1 MYSLFSVLRFL
12 VTLVFLCVFSA
23 GISSFSLIAQT
34 TASSDLSARIS
45 EIEIKGTSELESSQI
60 MFLIES
66 QVGNTLDR
74 RTIRKDI
81 HSIYQMKL
89 FEDVRAEVEE
99 QDTAASGAKG
109 YLLRYVVE
117 ERPRLSEVKLEGVLL
132 VERTEIEEKMTL
144 LQYDPYDPEKI
155 AVNEQIILEHYR
167 SEGYPRVRVNSRIE
181 TVDTDLENEGEKF
194 RVVFELDEK
203 PRVYLTDIYV
213 SGTKFYSE
221 LDIKRF
227 IMSSEIDCVSWANQS
242 GLFRE
247 EMINQDL
254 SLITQHY
261 LKKGYI
267 KVFVDKPEVTLIHNP
282 DYSRVD
288 VRLNI
293 YEGDQYFTGNI
304 EVSGDILGEKE
315 KLIEDLLLEEGEIY
329 NPYFQ
334 NRDRSGISEKYHER
348 GYAFVRVIP
357 ETKIDEDTK
366 TVDVTFRI
374 VKGEKAYIGRLEI
387 AGNVETRDHVIRR
400 EFELQED
407 ELFNGKKLLLSQ
419 QNINRLGFFQSG
431 VVLERS
437 ARDQEDN
444 MLDILTRL
452 KETQTGTF
460 QAQMGYS
467 DFSGFSG
474 GVTLSKGNL
483 LGTGRTLRLSAQFAE
498 QSVQQKFDTTL
509 IDPRLFDSQVSG
521 SIFASTSKVQDSTE
535 LERGIIIENNYGFS
549 LGMPMYFRD
558 LRFGTQISALDRIF
572 SASGGGDLYK
582 RSVSPSL
589 TYSSVNHPVF
599 PSAGIKTSIRMIQT
613 GTPFGGNIQLREYRF
628 QYQQFWALNTDN
640 TFILM
645 AKGRLGLLQKQG
657 SSPIPSEDRYRLGG
671 IDSIRGHYYYNI
683 SGPYGPSEQRN
694 NIAYRVFTD
703 ELGYQQ
709 TKTYDSRTEGLN
721 TDELLE
727 LKSGGISERV
737 FNLEL
742 LFPLSQDENSFVRGL
757 LFLDAG
763 NVNAESR
770 QYQLLGE
777 TEPKFFDLRKSAGMG
792 VRVITPMGVLR
803 FEYGSKLDKRPS
815 ETPDRFEF
823 TVSGLF

>member
-1 MYSLFSVLRFL
+1 MYTLSSVPRIL
-12 VTLVFLCVFSA
+12 VTLVFLAVLSLSVFSRFT
-23 GISSFSLIAQT
+23 SAQT
-34 TASSDLSARIS
+34 TGSAGLSASIA

-66 QVGNTLDR
+66 QVGNVLDR
-74 RTIRKDI
+74 KIIRRDI
-81 HSIYQMKL
+81 HAIYKMKL
-89 FEDVRAEVEE
+89 FEDVQAEVEE
-99 QDTAASGAKG
+99 LDEGESGEKS
-109 YLLRYVVE
+109 YLLRYLVK
-117 ERPRLSEVKLEGVLL
+117 ERPRLAEVKLKGVLL
-132 VERTEIEEKMTL
+132 VERTVIEENMTL

-155 AVNEQIILEHYR
+155 ALNEQIILEHYR
-167 SEGYPRVRVNSRIE
+167 SEGYPRVSVNSIIE
-181 TVDTDLENEGEKF
+181 TVEADAENAGERF
-194 RVVFELDEK
+194 RVIFEMNEA

-213 SGTKFYSE
+213 SGTKYYSE
-221 LDIKRF
+221 LEIKRF

-254 SLITQHY
+254 SVITQHY

-293 YEGDQYFTGNI
+293 SEGDQYFIGKI
-304 EVSGDILGEKE
+304 KVSGDVLGDQEMLK
-315 KLIEDLLLEEGEIY
+315 EDLLLEEGEIY
-329 NPYFQ
+329 NPFLQ
-334 NRDRSGISEKYHER
+334 NRDRSGISEIYHEQ

-357 ETKIDEDTK
+357 ETVINVETKI
-366 TVDVTFRI
+366 VDVNFRV

-400 EFELQED
+400 EFEVQEE
-407 ELFNGKKLLLSQ
+407 ELFNGKKLLRSQ

-431 VVLERS
+431 VLLERS
-437 ARDQEDN
+437 PRDQENN
-444 MLDILTRL
+444 MLDILARL

-460 QAQMGYS
+460 QAQLGYS

-474 GVTLSKGNL
+474 GVTISKGNL
-483 LGTGRTLRLSAQFAE
+483 LGTGRTLRFSAQFAE
-498 QSVQQKFDTTL
+498 QSVQQKFDATL

-521 SIFASTSKVQDSTE
+521 SIFTSRSKLGDSTE
-535 LERGIIIENNYGFS
+535 FERGIITENNYGFS
-549 LGMPMYFRD
+549 LGMTLYFRD
-558 LRFGTQISALDRIF
+558 LRFGTQISALDRLF
-572 SASGGGDLYK
+572 SGSDTDLFK

-589 TYSSVNHPVF
+589 TYNTVNHPVF

-613 GTPFGGNIQLREYRF
+613 GTPFGGNIRLREYQL

-645 AKGRLGLLQKQG
+645 AKGRLGLLQEQG

-671 IDSIRGHYYYNI
+671 IDSVRGHYYYNI
-683 SGPYGPSEQRN
+683 SGPYGSSEQRN
-694 NIAYRVFTD
+694 NIAYRVITD

-709 TKTYDSRTEGLN
+709 TKTYDSRTVGLN
-721 TDELLE
+721 SSELQE

-742 LFPLSQDENSFVRGL
+742 LFPLSQDENSFVRGV
-757 LFLDAG
+757 LFMDAG

-770 QYQLLGE
+770 QYQLLDE
-777 TEPKFFDLRKSAGMG
+777 TEPEFFDLRKSAGFG

>member
-1 MYSLFSVLRFL
+1 MYTLSSVPRIL
-12 VTLVFLCVFSA
+12 VTLVFLGVYSLSVFSH
-23 GISSFSLIAQT
+23 STSAQT
-34 TASSDLSARIS
+34 TGSAGLSASIA

-66 QVGNTLDR
+66 QVGDILDR
-74 RTIRKDI
+74 KIIRRDI
-81 HSIYQMKL
+81 HAIYKMKL
-89 FEDVRAEVEE
+89 FEDVQAEVEE
-99 QDTAASGAKG
+99 LDEGESGIKS
-109 YLLRYVVE
+109 YLLRYLVK
-117 ERPRLSEVKLEGVLL
+117 ERPRLAEVKLKGVLL
-132 VERTEIEEKMTL
+132 VERTVIEEKMTL

-155 AVNEQIILEHYR
+155 ELNEQIILEHYR
-167 SEGYPRVRVNSRIE
+167 SEGYPRVSVNSIIE
-181 TVDTDLENEGEKF
+181 TVEADADNAGERF
-194 RVVFELDEK
+194 RVIFEMNEA

-213 SGTKFYSE
+213 SGTKYYSE
-221 LDIKRF
+221 LEIKRF
-227 IMSSEIDCVSWANQS
+227 ILSSEIDCVSWANQS

-254 SLITQHY
+254 SVITQHY

-293 YEGDQYFTGNI
+293 TEGDQYFIGKI
-304 EVSGDILGEKE
+304 EVSGDVLGDQEILK
-315 KLIEDLLLEEGEIY
+315 EDLLLEEGEIY
-329 NPYFQ
+329 NPFLQ
-334 NRDRSGISEKYHER
+334 NRDRSGISEIYHEQ

-357 ETKIDEDTK
+357 ETVINEETKI
-366 TVDVTFRI
+366 VDVTFRV

-400 EFELQED
+400 EFEVQEE
-407 ELFNGKKLLLSQ
+407 ELFNGKKLLRSQ

-431 VVLERS
+431 VLLERS
-437 ARDQEDN
+437 PRDQENN
-444 MLDILTRL
+444 MLDILARL

-474 GVTLSKGNL
+474 GVTISKGNL
-483 LGTGRTLRLSAQFAE
+483 LGTGRTLRFSAQFAE

-521 SIFASTSKVQDSTE
+521 SIFTSRSKLGDSTE
-535 LERGIIIENNYGFS
+535 FERGIITENNYGFS
-549 LGMPMYFRD
+549 LGMPLYFRD
-558 LRFGTQISALDRIF
+558 LRFGTQISALDRLF
-572 SASGGGDLYK
+572 SGSDTDLFK

-589 TYSSVNHPVF
+589 TYNTVNHPVF

-613 GTPFGGNIQLREYRF
+613 GTPFGGNIRLREYQL

-645 AKGRLGLLQKQG
+645 AKGRLGLLQEQG

-671 IDSIRGHYYYNI
+671 IDSVRGHYYYNI
-683 SGPYGPSEQRN
+683 SGPYGSREQRD
-694 NIAYRVFTD
+694 NIAYRVITD

-709 TKTYDSRTEGLN
+709 TRTYDSRTVGLN
-721 TDELLE
+721 SSELQE
-727 LKSGGISERV
+727 LKSGGISERL

-742 LFPLSQDENSFVRGL
+742 LFPLSQDENSFVRGV
-757 LFLDAG
+757 LFMDAG

-777 TEPKFFDLRKSAGMG
+777 TEPEFFDLRKSAGFG

-803 FEYGSKLDKRPS
+803 FEHGSKLDKRPS

>member
-1 MYSLFSVLRFL
+1 MFTLSSVPRIL
-12 VTLVFLCVFSA
+12 VTLVFLGVYSLSVFSH
-23 GISSFSLIAQT
+23 STSAQT
-34 TASSDLSARIS
+34 TGSAGLSASIA

-66 QVGNTLDR
+66 QVGDILDR
-74 RTIRKDI
+74 EIIRRDI
-81 HSIYQMKL
+81 HAIYKMKL
-89 FEDVRAEVEE
+89 FEDVQAEVEE
-99 QDTAASGAKG
+99 LDEGESGIKS
-109 YLLRYVVE
+109 YLLRYLVK
-117 ERPRLSEVKLEGVLL
+117 ERPRLAEVKLKGVLL
-132 VERTEIEEKMTL
+132 VERTVIEEKMTL

-155 AVNEQIILEHYR
+155 ALNEQIILEHYR
-167 SEGYPRVRVNSRIE
+167 SEGYPRVSVNSIIE
-181 TVDTDLENEGEKF
+181 TVEADADNAGERF
-194 RVVFELDEK
+194 RVIFEMNEA

-213 SGTKFYSE
+213 SGTKYYSE
-221 LDIKRF
+221 LEIKRF
-227 IMSSEIDCVSWANQS
+227 ILSSEIDCVSWANQS

-254 SLITQHY
+254 SVITQHY

-288 VRLNI
+288 VRLDI
-293 YEGDQYFTGNI
+293 TEGDQYFIGKI
-304 EVSGDILGEKE
+304 EVSGDVLGDQEILK
-315 KLIEDLLLEEGEIY
+315 EDLLLEEGEIY
-329 NPYFQ
+329 NPFLQ
-334 NRDRSGISEKYHER
+334 NRDRSGISEIYHEQ

-357 ETKIDEDTK
+357 ETVINEETKI
-366 TVDVTFRI
+366 VDVNFRV

-400 EFELQED
+400 EFEVQEE
-407 ELFNGKKLLLSQ
+407 ELFNGKKLLRSQ

-431 VVLERS
+431 VLLERS
-437 ARDQEDN
+437 PRDQENN
-444 MLDILTRL
+444 MLDILARL

-474 GVTLSKGNL
+474 GVTISKGNL
-483 LGTGRTLRLSAQFAE
+483 LGTGRTLRFSAQFAE
-498 QSVQQKFDTTL
+498 QSVQQKFDATL

-521 SIFASTSKVQDSTE
+521 SIFSSRSKLGDSTE
-535 LERGIIIENNYGFS
+535 FERGIITENNYGFS
-549 LGMPMYFRD
+549 LGMPLYFRD
-558 LRFGTQISALDRIF
+558 LRFGTQISALDRLF
-572 SASGGGDLYK
+572 SGSDTDLFK

-589 TYSSVNHPVF
+589 TYNTVNHPVF

-613 GTPFGGNIQLREYRF
+613 GTPFGGNIRLREYQL

-645 AKGRLGLLQKQG
+645 AKGRLGLLQEQG

-671 IDSIRGHYYYNI
+671 IDSVRGHYYYNI
-683 SGPYGPSEQRN
+683 SGPYGSSEQRN
-694 NIAYRVFTD
+694 NIAYRVITD

-709 TKTYDSRTEGLN
+709 TKTYDSRTVGLN
-721 TDELLE
+721 SSELQE

-742 LFPLSQDENSFVRGL
+742 LFPLSQDENSFVRGV
-757 LFLDAG
+757 LFMDAG

-770 QYQLLGE
+770 QYQLLDE
-777 TEPKFFDLRKSAGMG
+777 TEPEFFDMRKSAGFG

>member
-1 MYSLFSVLRFL
+1 MFTLSSVPRIL
-12 VTLVFLCVFSA
+12 VTLVFLGVYSLSVFSH
-23 GISSFSLIAQT
+23 STSAQT
-34 TASSDLSARIS
+34 TGSAGLSASIA

-66 QVGNTLDR
+66 QVGDILDR
-74 RTIRKDI
+74 KIIRRDI
-81 HSIYQMKL
+81 HAIYKMKL
-89 FEDVRAEVEE
+89 FEDVQAEVEE
-99 QDTAASGAKG
+99 LDEGESGIKS
-109 YLLRYVVE
+109 YLLRYLVK
-117 ERPRLSEVKLEGVLL
+117 ERPRLAEVKLKGVLL
-132 VERTEIEEKMTL
+132 VERTVIEEKMTL

-155 AVNEQIILEHYR
+155 ELNEQIILEHYR
-167 SEGYPRVRVNSRIE
+167 SEGYPRVSVNSIIE
-181 TVDTDLENEGEKF
+181 TVEADADNAGERF
-194 RVVFELDEK
+194 RVIFEMNEA

-213 SGTKFYSE
+213 SGTKYYSE
-221 LDIKRF
+221 LEIKRF
-227 IMSSEIDCVSWANQS
+227 ILSSEIDCVSWANQS

-254 SLITQHY
+254 SVITQHY

-293 YEGDQYFTGNI
+293 TEGDQYFIGKI
-304 EVSGDILGEKE
+304 EVSGDVLGDQEILK
-315 KLIEDLLLEEGEIY
+315 EDLLLEEGEIY
-329 NPYFQ
+329 NPFLQ
-334 NRDRSGISEKYHER
+334 NRDRSGISEIYHEQ

-357 ETKIDEDTK
+357 ETVINEETKI
-366 TVDVTFRI
+366 VDVTFRV

-400 EFELQED
+400 EFEVQEE
-407 ELFNGKKLLLSQ
+407 ELFNGKKLLRSQ

-431 VVLERS
+431 VLLERS
-437 ARDQEDN
+437 PRDQENN
-444 MLDILTRL
+444 MLDILARL

-474 GVTLSKGNL
+474 GVTISKGNL
-483 LGTGRTLRLSAQFAE
+483 LGTGRTLRFSAQFAE
-498 QSVQQKFDTTL
+498 QSVQQKFDATL

-521 SIFASTSKVQDSTE
+521 SIFSSRSKLEDSTE
-535 LERGIIIENNYGFS
+535 FERGIITENNYGFS
-549 LGMPMYFRD
+549 LGMPLYFRD
-558 LRFGTQISALDRIF
+558 LRFGTQISALDRLF
-572 SASGGGDLYK
+572 SASDTDLFK

-589 TYSSVNHPVF
+589 TYNTVNHPVF

-613 GTPFGGNIQLREYRF
+613 GTPFGGNIRLREYQL
-628 QYQQFWALNTDN
+628 QYQQFWALNKDN

-645 AKGRLGLLQKQG
+645 AKGRLGLLQEQG

-671 IDSIRGHYYYNI
+671 IDSVRGHNYFNI
-683 SGPYGPSEQRN
+683 SGPYGSIEQRN
-694 NIAYRVFTD
+694 NIAYRVITD

-709 TKTYDSRTEGLN
+709 TRTYDSRTVGLN
-721 TDELLE
+721 SSELQE
-727 LKSGGISERV
+727 LKSGGISERL

-742 LFPLSQDENSFVRGL
+742 LFPLSQDENSFVRGV
-757 LFLDAG
+757 LFMDAG

-777 TEPKFFDLRKSAGMG
+777 TEPEFFDLRKSAGFG

>member
-1 MYSLFSVLRFL
+1 MFTLSSVPRIL
-12 VTLVFLCVFSA
+12 VTLVFLGVYSLSVFSH
-23 GISSFSLIAQT
+23 STSAQT
-34 TASSDLSARIS
+34 TGSAGLSASIA

-66 QVGNTLDR
+66 QVGDILDR
-74 RTIRKDI
+74 EIIRRDI
-81 HSIYQMKL
+81 HAIYKMKL
-89 FEDVRAEVEE
+89 FEDVQAEVEE
-99 QDTAASGAKG
+99 LDEGESGIKS
-109 YLLRYVVE
+109 YLLRYLVK
-117 ERPRLSEVKLEGVLL
+117 ERPRLAEVKLKGVLL
-132 VERTEIEEKMTL
+132 VERTVIEEKMTL

-155 AVNEQIILEHYR
+155 ELNEQIILEHYR
-167 SEGYPRVRVNSRIE
+167 SEGYPRVSVNSIIE
-181 TVDTDLENEGEKF
+181 TVEADADNAGERF
-194 RVVFELDEK
+194 RVVFEMNEA

-213 SGTKFYSE
+213 SGTKYYSE
-221 LDIKRF
+221 LEIKRF
-227 IMSSEIDCVSWANQS
+227 ILSSEIDCVSWANQS

-254 SLITQHY
+254 SVITQHY

-293 YEGDQYFTGNI
+293 TEGDQYFIGKI
-304 EVSGDILGEKE
+304 EVSGDVLGDQEILK
-315 KLIEDLLLEEGEIY
+315 EDLLLEEGEIY
-329 NPYFQ
+329 NPFLQ
-334 NRDRSGISEKYHER
+334 NRDRSGISEIYHEQ

-357 ETKIDEDTK
+357 ETVINEETKI
-366 TVDVTFRI
+366 VDVTFRV

-400 EFELQED
+400 EFEVQEE
-407 ELFNGKKLLLSQ
+407 ELFNGKKLLRSQ

-431 VVLERS
+431 VLLERS
-437 ARDQEDN
+437 PRDQENN
-444 MLDILTRL
+444 MLDILARL

-474 GVTLSKGNL
+474 GVTISKGNL
-483 LGTGRTLRLSAQFAE
+483 LGTGRTLRFSAQFAE
-498 QSVQQKFDTTL
+498 QSVQQKFDATL

-521 SIFASTSKVQDSTE
+521 SIFSSRSKLEDSTE
-535 LERGIIIENNYGFS
+535 FERGIITENNYGFS
-549 LGMPMYFRD
+549 LGMPLYFRD
-558 LRFGTQISALDRIF
+558 LRFGTQISALDRLF
-572 SASGGGDLYK
+572 SASDTDLFK

-589 TYSSVNHPVF
+589 TYNTVNHPVF

-613 GTPFGGNIQLREYRF
+613 GTPFGGNIRLREYQL
-628 QYQQFWALNTDN
+628 QYQQFWALNKDN

-645 AKGRLGLLQKQG
+645 AKGRLGLLQEQG

-671 IDSIRGHYYYNI
+671 IDSVRGHNYFNI
-683 SGPYGPSEQRN
+683 SGPYGSIEQRN
-694 NIAYRVFTD
+694 NIAYRVITD

-709 TKTYDSRTEGLN
+709 TRTYDSRTVGLN
-721 TDELLE
+721 SSELQE
-727 LKSGGISERV
+727 LKSGGISERL

-742 LFPLSQDENSFVRGL
+742 LFPLSQDENSFVRGV
-757 LFLDAG
+757 LFMDAG

-777 TEPKFFDLRKSAGMG
+777 TEPEFFDLRKSAGFG

-803 FEYGSKLDKRPS
+803 FEHGSKLDKRPS

>member
-1 MYSLFSVLRFL
+1 MFTLSFVPRIL
-12 VTLVFLCVFSA
+12 VTLVFLGVYSLSVFSH
-23 GISSFSLIAQT
+23 STSAQT
-34 TASSDLSARIS
+34 TGSAGLSASIA

-66 QVGNTLDR
+66 QVGDILDR
-74 RTIRKDI
+74 KIIRRDI
-81 HSIYQMKL
+81 HAIYKMKL
-89 FEDVRAEVEE
+89 FEDVQAEVEE
-99 QDTAASGAKG
+99 LDEGESGIKS
-109 YLLRYVVE
+109 YLLRYLVK
-117 ERPRLSEVKLEGVLL
+117 ERPRLAEVKLKGVLL
-132 VERTEIEEKMTL
+132 VERTVIEEKMTL

-155 AVNEQIILEHYR
+155 ELNEQIILEHYR
-167 SEGYPRVRVNSRIE
+167 SEGYPRVSVNSIIE
-181 TVDTDLENEGEKF
+181 TVEADADNTGERF
-194 RVVFELDEK
+194 RVVFEMNEA

-213 SGTKFYSE
+213 SGTKYYSE
-221 LDIKRF
+221 LEIKRF
-227 IMSSEIDCVSWANQS
+227 ILSSEIDCVSWANQS

-254 SLITQHY
+254 SVITQHY

-293 YEGDQYFTGNI
+293 TEGDQYFIGKI
-304 EVSGDILGEKE
+304 EVSGDVLGDQEILK
-315 KLIEDLLLEEGEIY
+315 EDLLLEEGEIY
-329 NPYFQ
+329 NPFLQ
-334 NRDRSGISEKYHER
+334 NRDRSGISEIYHEQ

-357 ETKIDEDTK
+357 ETVINEETKI
-366 TVDVTFRI
+366 VDVTFRV

-400 EFELQED
+400 EFEVQEE
-407 ELFNGKKLLLSQ
+407 ELFNGKKLLRSQ

-437 ARDQEDN
+437 PRDQENN
-444 MLDILTRL
+444 MLDILARL

-474 GVTLSKGNL
+474 GVTISKGNL
-483 LGTGRTLRLSAQFAE
+483 LGTGRTLRFSAQFAE
-498 QSVQQKFDTTL
+498 QSVQQKFDATL

-521 SIFASTSKVQDSTE
+521 SIFSSRSKLEDSTE
-535 LERGIIIENNYGFS
+535 FERGIITENNYGFS
-549 LGMPMYFRD
+549 LGMPLYFRD
-558 LRFGTQISALDRIF
+558 LRFSTQISALDRLF
-572 SASGGGDLYK
+572 SVSDTDLFK

-589 TYSSVNHPVF
+589 TYNTVNHPVF

-613 GTPFGGNIQLREYRF
+613 GTPFGGNIRLREYQL
-628 QYQQFWALNTDN
+628 QYQQFWALNKDN

-645 AKGRLGLLQKQG
+645 AKGRLGLLQEQG

-671 IDSIRGHYYYNI
+671 IDSVRGHNYFNI
-683 SGPYGPSEQRN
+683 SGPYGSIEQRN
-694 NIAYRVFTD
+694 NIAYRVITD

-709 TKTYDSRTEGLN
+709 TKTYDSRTVGLN
-721 TDELLE
+721 SSELQE

-742 LFPLSQDENSFVRGL
+742 LFPLSQDENSFVRGV
-757 LFLDAG
+757 LFMDAG

-777 TEPKFFDLRKSAGMG
+777 TEPEFFDLRKSAGFG

-803 FEYGSKLDKRPS
+803 FEHGSKLDKRPS

>member
-1 MYSLFSVLRFL
+1 MYTLSSVPRIL
-12 VTLVFLCVFSA
+12 VTLVFLGVYSLSVFSH
-23 GISSFSLIAQT
+23 STSAQT
-34 TASSDLSARIS
+34 TGSAGLSASIA

-66 QVGNTLDR
+66 QVGDILDR
-74 RTIRKDI
+74 KIIRRDI
-81 HSIYQMKL
+81 HAIYKMKL
-89 FEDVRAEVEE
+89 FEDVQAEVEE
-99 QDTAASGAKG
+99 LDEGESGIKS
-109 YLLRYVVE
+109 YLLRYLVK
-117 ERPRLSEVKLEGVLL
+117 ERPRLAEVKLKGVLL
-132 VERTEIEEKMTL
+132 VERTVIEEKMTL

-155 AVNEQIILEHYR
+155 ELNEQIILEHYR
-167 SEGYPRVRVNSRIE
+167 SEGYPRVSVNSIIE
-181 TVDTDLENEGEKF
+181 TVEADADNAGERF
-194 RVVFELDEK
+194 RVVFEMNEA

-213 SGTKFYSE
+213 SGTKYYSE
-221 LDIKRF
+221 LEIKRF
-227 IMSSEIDCVSWANQS
+227 ILSSEIDCVSWANQS

-254 SLITQHY
+254 SVITQHY

-293 YEGDQYFTGNI
+293 TEGDQYFIGKI
-304 EVSGDILGEKE
+304 EVSGDVLGDQEILK
-315 KLIEDLLLEEGEIY
+315 EDLLLEEGEIY
-329 NPYFQ
+329 NPFLQ
-334 NRDRSGISEKYHER
+334 NRDRSGISEIYHEQ

-357 ETKIDEDTK
+357 ETVINEETKI
-366 TVDVTFRI
+366 VDVTFRV

-400 EFELQED
+400 EFEVQEE
-407 ELFNGKKLLLSQ
+407 ELFNGKKLLRSQ

-437 ARDQEDN
+437 PRDQENN
-444 MLDILTRL
+444 MLDILARL

-474 GVTLSKGNL
+474 GVTISKGNL
-483 LGTGRTLRLSAQFAE
+483 LGTGRTLRFSAQFAE

-521 SIFASTSKVQDSTE
+521 SIFTSRSKLGDSTE
-535 LERGIIIENNYGFS
+535 FERGIITENNYGFS
-549 LGMPMYFRD
+549 LGMPLYFRD
-558 LRFGTQISALDRIF
+558 LRFSTQISALDRLF
-572 SASGGGDLYK
+572 SVSDTDLFK

-589 TYSSVNHPVF
+589 TYNTVNHPVF

-613 GTPFGGNIQLREYRF
+613 GTPFGGNIRLREYQL

-645 AKGRLGLLQKQG
+645 AKGRLGLLQEQG

-671 IDSIRGHYYYNI
+671 IDSVRGHNYFNI
-683 SGPYGPSEQRN
+683 SGPYGSIEQRN
-694 NIAYRVFTD
+694 NIAYRVITD

-709 TKTYDSRTEGLN
+709 TRTYDSRTVGLN
-721 TDELLE
+721 SSELQE
-727 LKSGGISERV
+727 LKSGGISERL

-742 LFPLSQDENSFVRGL
+742 LFPLSQDENSFVRGV
-757 LFLDAG
+757 LFMDAG

-777 TEPKFFDLRKSAGMG
+777 TEPEFFDLRKSAGFG

-803 FEYGSKLDKRPS
+803 FEHGSKLDKRPS

>member
-1 MYSLFSVLRFL
+1 MFTLSSVPRIL
-12 VTLVFLCVFSA
+12 VTLVFLGVYSLSVFSH
-23 GISSFSLIAQT
+23 STSAQT
-34 TASSDLSARIS
+34 TGSAGLSASIA

-66 QVGNTLDR
+66 QVGDILDR
-74 RTIRKDI
+74 KIIRRDI
-81 HSIYQMKL
+81 HAIYKMKL
-89 FEDVRAEVEE
+89 FEDVQAEVEE
-99 QDTAASGAKG
+99 LDEGESGIKS
-109 YLLRYVVE
+109 YLLRYLVK
-117 ERPRLSEVKLEGVLL
+117 ERPRLAEVKLKGVLL
-132 VERTEIEEKMTL
+132 VERTVIEEQMTL

-155 AVNEQIILEHYR
+155 ELNEQIILEHYR
-167 SEGYPRVRVNSRIE
+167 SEGYPRVSVNSIIE
-181 TVDTDLENEGEKF
+181 TVEADADNAGERF
-194 RVVFELDEK
+194 RVVFEMNEA

-213 SGTKFYSE
+213 SGTKYYSE
-221 LDIKRF
+221 LEIKRF
-227 IMSSEIDCVSWANQS
+227 ILSSEIDCVSWANQS

-254 SLITQHY
+254 SVITQHY

-293 YEGDQYFTGNI
+293 TEGDQYFIGKI
-304 EVSGDILGEKE
+304 EVSGDVLGDQEILK
-315 KLIEDLLLEEGEIY
+315 EDLLLEEGEIY
-329 NPYFQ
+329 NPFLQ
-334 NRDRSGISEKYHER
+334 NRDRSGISEIYHEQ

-357 ETKIDEDTK
+357 ETVINEETKI
-366 TVDVTFRI
+366 VDVTFRV

-400 EFELQED
+400 EFEVQEE
-407 ELFNGKKLLLSQ
+407 ELFNGKKLLRSQ

-431 VVLERS
+431 VLLERS
-437 ARDQEDN
+437 PRDQENN
-444 MLDILTRL
+444 MLDILARL

-474 GVTLSKGNL
+474 GVTISKGNL
-483 LGTGRTLRLSAQFAE
+483 LGTGRTLRFSAQFAE
-498 QSVQQKFDTTL
+498 QSVQQKFDATL

-521 SIFASTSKVQDSTE
+521 SIFSSRSKLGDSTE
-535 LERGIIIENNYGFS
+535 FERGIITENNYGFS
-549 LGMPMYFRD
+549 LGMPLYFRD
-558 LRFGTQISALDRIF
+558 LRFGTQISALDRLF
-572 SASGGGDLYK
+572 SVSDTDLFK

-589 TYSSVNHPVF
+589 TYNTVNHPVF

-613 GTPFGGNIQLREYRF
+613 GTPFGGNIRLREYQL
-628 QYQQFWALNTDN
+628 QYQQFWALNKDN

-645 AKGRLGLLQKQG
+645 AKGRLGLLQEQG

-671 IDSIRGHYYYNI
+671 IDSVRGHNYFNI
-683 SGPYGPSEQRN
+683 SGPYGSIEQRN
-694 NIAYRVFTD
+694 NIAYRVITD

-709 TKTYDSRTEGLN
+709 TRTYDSRTVGLN
-721 TDELLE
+721 SSELQE
-727 LKSGGISERV
+727 LKSGGISERL

-742 LFPLSQDENSFVRGL
+742 LFPLSQDENSFVRGV
-757 LFLDAG
+757 LFMDAG

-777 TEPKFFDLRKSAGMG
+777 TEPEFFDLRKSAGFG

-803 FEYGSKLDKRPS
+803 FEHGSKLDKRPS

>member
-1 MYSLFSVLRFL
+1 MYNLSSVPRIL
-12 VTLVFLCVFSA
+12 VTLVFLGVLSLSIFSRFTSAKTTGSA
-23 GISSFSLIAQT
+23 GLSTSIA
-34 TASSDLSARIS
+34 

-66 QVGNTLDR
+66 QVGNALDR
-74 RTIRKDI
+74 KIIRRDI
-81 HSIYQMKL
+81 HAIYKMKL
-89 FEDVRAEVEE
+89 FEDVQVEVEE
-99 QDTAASGAKG
+99 LDEGESGKKS
-109 YLLRYVVE
+109 YLLRYLVK
-117 ERPRLSEVKLEGVLL
+117 ERPRLAEVKLKGVLL
-132 VERTEIEEKMTL
+132 VERTVIEEKMTL

-155 AVNEQIILEHYR
+155 ALNEQIILEHYR
-167 SEGYPRVRVNSRIE
+167 SEGYPRVSVNSIIE
-181 TVDTDLENEGEKF
+181 TVDADAENAGERF
-194 RVVFELDEK
+194 RVIFEMNEA

-213 SGTKFYSE
+213 SGTKYYSE

-254 SLITQHY
+254 SVITQHY

-293 YEGDQYFTGNI
+293 SEGDQYFIGKI
-304 EVSGDILGEKE
+304 EVSGDVLGDQEILK
-315 KLIEDLLLEEGEIY
+315 EDLLLEEGEIY
-329 NPYFQ
+329 NPFLQ
-334 NRDRSGISEKYHER
+334 NRDRSGISEIYHEQ

-357 ETKIDEDTK
+357 ETVINEKTKI
-366 TVDVTFRI
+366 VDVTFRV

-400 EFELQED
+400 EFEVQEE
-407 ELFNGKKLLLSQ
+407 ELFNGKKLLKSQ

-437 ARDQEDN
+437 PRDQENN
-444 MLDILTRL
+444 MLDILARL

-460 QAQMGYS
+460 QAQLGYS

-474 GVTLSKGNL
+474 GVTISKGNL
-483 LGTGRTLRLSAQFAE
+483 LGTGRTLRFSAQFAE
-498 QSVQQKFDTTL
+498 QSVQQKFDATL

-521 SIFASTSKVQDSTE
+521 SIFSSRSKLEDSTE
-535 LERGIIIENNYGFS
+535 LERGIITENNYGFS
-549 LGMPMYFRD
+549 LGMPLYFRD
-558 LRFGTQISALDRIF
+558 LRFSTQISALDRLF
-572 SASGGGDLYK
+572 SVSDTDLFK

-589 TYSSVNHPVF
+589 TYNTVNHPVF

-613 GTPFGGNIQLREYRF
+613 GTPFGGNIRLREYQL
-628 QYQQFWALNTDN
+628 QYQQFWALNKDN

-645 AKGRLGLLQKQG
+645 AKGRLGLLQEQG

-671 IDSIRGHYYYNI
+671 IDSVRGHNYFNI
-683 SGPYGPSEQRN
+683 SGPYGSIEQRN
-694 NIAYRVFTD
+694 NIAYRVITD

-709 TKTYDSRTEGLN
+709 TKTYDSRTVGLN
-721 TDELLE
+721 SSELQE
-727 LKSGGISERV
+727 LKSGGISERL

-742 LFPLSQDENSFVRGL
+742 LFPLSQDENSFVRGV
-757 LFLDAG
+757 LFMDAG

-777 TEPKFFDLRKSAGMG
+777 TEPEFFDLRKSAGFG

-803 FEYGSKLDKRPS
+803 FEHGSKLDKRSS

>member
-1 MYSLFSVLRFL
+1 MYTLSSVPRIL
-12 VTLVFLCVFSA
+12 VTLVFLGVYSLSVFSH
-23 GISSFSLIAQT
+23 STSAQT
-34 TASSDLSARIS
+34 TGSAGLSASIA

-66 QVGNTLDR
+66 QVGDILDR
-74 RTIRKDI
+74 KIIRRDI
-81 HSIYQMKL
+81 HAIYKMKL
-89 FEDVRAEVEE
+89 FEDVQAEVEE
-99 QDTAASGAKG
+99 LDEGESGIKS
-109 YLLRYVVE
+109 YLLRYLVK
-117 ERPRLSEVKLEGVLL
+117 ERPRLAEVKLKGVLL
-132 VERTEIEEKMTL
+132 VERTVIEEKMTL

-155 AVNEQIILEHYR
+155 ALNEQIILEHYR
-167 SEGYPRVRVNSRIE
+167 SEGYPRVSVNSIIE
-181 TVDTDLENEGEKF
+181 TVEADAENAGERF
-194 RVVFELDEK
+194 RVIFEMNEA

-213 SGTKFYSE
+213 SGTKYYSE
-221 LDIKRF
+221 LEIKRF

-254 SLITQHY
+254 SVITQHY

-288 VRLNI
+288 VRLDI
-293 YEGDQYFTGNI
+293 SEGDQYFIGKI
-304 EVSGDILGEKE
+304 EVSGDVLGDQEILK
-315 KLIEDLLLEEGEIY
+315 EDLLLEEGEIY
-329 NPYFQ
+329 NPFLQ
-334 NRDRSGISEKYHER
+334 NRDRSGISEIYHEQ

-357 ETKIDEDTK
+357 ETVINEETKI
-366 TVDVTFRI
+366 VDVNFRV

-400 EFELQED
+400 EFEVQEE
-407 ELFNGKKLLLSQ
+407 ELFNGKKLLRSQ

-437 ARDQEDN
+437 PRDQENN
-444 MLDILTRL
+444 MLDILARL

-474 GVTLSKGNL
+474 GVTISKGNL
-483 LGTGRTLRLSAQFAE
+483 LGTGRTLRFSAQFAE
-498 QSVQQKFDTTL
+498 QSVQQKFDATL

-521 SIFASTSKVQDSTE
+521 SIFSSRSKLEDSTE
-535 LERGIIIENNYGFS
+535 FERGIITENNYGFS
-549 LGMPMYFRD
+549 LGMPLYFRD
-558 LRFGTQISALDRIF
+558 LRFGTQISALDRLF
-572 SASGGGDLYK
+572 SASDTDLFK

-589 TYSSVNHPVF
+589 TYNTVNHPVF

-613 GTPFGGNIQLREYRF
+613 GTPFGGNIRLREYQL

-645 AKGRLGLLQKQG
+645 AKGRLGLLQEQG

-671 IDSIRGHYYYNI
+671 IDSVRGHYYYNI
-683 SGPYGPSEQRN
+683 SGPYGSSEQRN
-694 NIAYRVFTD
+694 NIAYRVITD

-709 TKTYDSRTEGLN
+709 TKTYDSRTVGLN
-721 TDELLE
+721 SSELQE
-727 LKSGGISERV
+727 LKSGGISERL

-742 LFPLSQDENSFVRGL
+742 LFPLSQDENSFVRGV
-757 LFLDAG
+757 LFMDAG

-770 QYQLLGE
+770 QYQLLDE
-777 TEPKFFDLRKSAGMG
+777 TEPEFFDLRKSAGFG

>member
-315 KLIEDLLLEEGEIY
+315 KLIDDLLLEEGEIY

-628 QYQQFWALNTDN
+628 QYQQFWALNMDN

-645 AKGRLGLLQKQG
+645 AKGRLGLLKKQG

>member
-1 MYSLFSVLRFL
+1 M
-12 VTLVFLCVFSA
+12 SA
-23 GISSFSLIAQT
+23 SIA
-34 TASSDLSARIS
+34 

-66 QVGNTLDR
+66 QVGDILDR
-74 RTIRKDI
+74 KIIRRDI
-81 HSIYQMKL
+81 HAIYKMKL
-89 FEDVRAEVEE
+89 FEDVQAEVEE
-99 QDTAASGAKG
+99 LDEGESGIKS
-109 YLLRYVVE
+109 YLLRYLVK
-117 ERPRLSEVKLEGVLL
+117 ERPRLAEVKLKGVLL
-132 VERTEIEEKMTL
+132 VERTVIEEQMTL

-155 AVNEQIILEHYR
+155 ELNEQIILEHYR
-167 SEGYPRVRVNSRIE
+167 SEGYPRVSVNSIIE
-181 TVDTDLENEGEKF
+181 TVEADAVNAGERF
-194 RVVFELDEK
+194 RVIFEMNEA

-213 SGTKFYSE
+213 SGTKYYSE
-221 LDIKRF
+221 LEIKRF

-254 SLITQHY
+254 SVITQHY

-293 YEGDQYFTGNI
+293 TEGDQYFIGKI
-304 EVSGDILGEKE
+304 EVSGDVLGDQEILK
-315 KLIEDLLLEEGEIY
+315 EDLLLEEGEIY
-329 NPYFQ
+329 NPFLQ
-334 NRDRSGISEKYHER
+334 NRDRSGISEIYHEQ

-357 ETKIDEDTK
+357 ETVINEETKI
-366 TVDVTFRI
+366 VDVTFRV

-400 EFELQED
+400 EFEVQEE
-407 ELFNGKKLLLSQ
+407 ELFNGKKLLRSQ

-431 VVLERS
+431 VLLERS
-437 ARDQEDN
+437 PRDQENN
-444 MLDILTRL
+444 MLDILARL

-474 GVTLSKGNL
+474 GVTISKGNL
-483 LGTGRTLRLSAQFAE
+483 LGTGRTLRFSAQFAE
-498 QSVQQKFDTTL
+498 QSVQQKFDATL

-521 SIFASTSKVQDSTE
+521 SIFSSRSKLEDSTE
-535 LERGIIIENNYGFS
+535 FERGIITENNYGFS
-549 LGMPMYFRD
+549 LGMPLYFRD
-558 LRFGTQISALDRIF
+558 LRFGTQISALDRLF
-572 SASGGGDLYK
+572 SASDTDLFK

-589 TYSSVNHPVF
+589 TYNTVNHPVF

-613 GTPFGGNIQLREYRF
+613 GTPFGGNIRLREYQL

-645 AKGRLGLLQKQG
+645 AKGRLGLLQEQG

-671 IDSIRGHYYYNI
+671 IDSVRGHYYYNI
-683 SGPYGPSEQRN
+683 SGPYGSSEQRN
-694 NIAYRVFTD
+694 NIAYRVITD

-709 TKTYDSRTEGLN
+709 TKTYDSRTVGLN
-721 TDELLE
+721 SSELQE

-742 LFPLSQDENSFVRGL
+742 LFPLSQDENSFVRGV
-757 LFLDAG
+757 LFMDAG

-770 QYQLLGE
+770 QYQLLDE
-777 TEPKFFDLRKSAGMG
+777 TEPEFFDLRKSAGFG

>member
-1 MYSLFSVLRFL
+1 MYTLSSVPRIL
-12 VTLVFLCVFSA
+12 VTLVFLGVYSLSVFSH
-23 GISSFSLIAQT
+23 STSAQT
-34 TASSDLSARIS
+34 TGSAGLSASIA

-66 QVGNTLDR
+66 QVGDILDR
-74 RTIRKDI
+74 KIIRRDI
-81 HSIYQMKL
+81 HAIYKMKL
-89 FEDVRAEVEE
+89 FEDVQAEVEE
-99 QDTAASGAKG
+99 LDEGESGIKS
-109 YLLRYVVE
+109 YLLRYLVK
-117 ERPRLSEVKLEGVLL
+117 ERPRLAEVKLKGVLL
-132 VERTEIEEKMTL
+132 VERTVIEEKMTL

-155 AVNEQIILEHYR
+155 ELNEQIILEHYR
-167 SEGYPRVRVNSRIE
+167 SEGYPRVSVNSIIE
-181 TVDTDLENEGEKF
+181 TVEADADNAGERF
-194 RVVFELDEK
+194 RVVFEMNEA

-213 SGTKFYSE
+213 SGTKYYSE
-221 LDIKRF
+221 LEIKRF
-227 IMSSEIDCVSWANQS
+227 ILSSEIDCVSWANQS

-254 SLITQHY
+254 SVITQHY

-293 YEGDQYFTGNI
+293 TEGDQYFIGKI
-304 EVSGDILGEKE
+304 EVSGDVLGDQEILK
-315 KLIEDLLLEEGEIY
+315 EDLLLEEGEIY
-329 NPYFQ
+329 NPFLQ
-334 NRDRSGISEKYHER
+334 NRDRSGISEIYHEQ

-357 ETKIDEDTK
+357 ETVINEETKI
-366 TVDVTFRI
+366 VDVTFRV

-400 EFELQED
+400 EFEVQEE
-407 ELFNGKKLLLSQ
+407 ELFNGKKLLRSQ

-437 ARDQEDN
+437 PRDQENN
-444 MLDILTRL
+444 MLDILARL

-474 GVTLSKGNL
+474 GVTISKGNL
-483 LGTGRTLRLSAQFAE
+483 LGTGRTLRFSAQFAE

-521 SIFASTSKVQDSTE
+521 SIFTSRSKLGDSTE
-535 LERGIIIENNYGFS
+535 FERGIITENNYGFS
-549 LGMPMYFRD
+549 LGMPLYFRD
-558 LRFGTQISALDRIF
+558 LRFGTQISALDRLF
-572 SASGGGDLYK
+572 SASDTDLFK

-589 TYSSVNHPVF
+589 TYNTVNHPVF

-613 GTPFGGNIQLREYRF
+613 GTPFGGNIRLREYQL

-645 AKGRLGLLQKQG
+645 AKGRLGLLQEQG

-671 IDSIRGHYYYNI
+671 IDSVRGHYYYNI
-683 SGPYGPSEQRN
+683 SGPYGSSEQRN
-694 NIAYRVFTD
+694 NIAYRVITD

-709 TKTYDSRTEGLN
+709 TKTYDSRTVGLN
-721 TDELLE
+721 SSELQE
-727 LKSGGISERV
+727 LKSGGISERL

-742 LFPLSQDENSFVRGL
+742 LFPLSQDENSFVRGV
-757 LFLDAG
+757 LFMDAG

-777 TEPKFFDLRKSAGMG
+777 TEPEFFDLRKSAGFG

-803 FEYGSKLDKRPS
+803 FEHGSKLDKRPS

>member
-1 MYSLFSVLRFL
+1 M
-12 VTLVFLCVFSA
+12 SA
-23 GISSFSLIAQT
+23 SIA
-34 TASSDLSARIS
+34 

-66 QVGNTLDR
+66 QVGDILDR
-74 RTIRKDI
+74 KIIRRDI
-81 HSIYQMKL
+81 HAIYKMKL
-89 FEDVRAEVEE
+89 FEDVQAEVEE
-99 QDTAASGAKG
+99 LDEGESGKKS
-109 YLLRYVVE
+109 YLLRYLVK
-117 ERPRLSEVKLEGVLL
+117 ERPRLAEVKLKGVLL
-132 VERTEIEEKMTL
+132 VERTVIEEKMTL

-155 AVNEQIILEHYR
+155 ALNEQIILEHYR
-167 SEGYPRVRVNSRIE
+167 SEGYPRVSVNSIIE
-181 TVDTDLENEGEKF
+181 TVEADADNAGERF
-194 RVVFELDEK
+194 RVVFEMNEA

-213 SGTKFYSE
+213 SGTKYYSE
-221 LDIKRF
+221 LEIKRF
-227 IMSSEIDCVSWANQS
+227 ILSSEIDCVSWANQS

-254 SLITQHY
+254 SVITQHY

-288 VRLNI
+288 VRLDI
-293 YEGDQYFTGNI
+293 TEGDQYFIGKI
-304 EVSGDILGEKE
+304 EVSGNVLGDQEILK
-315 KLIEDLLLEEGEIY
+315 EDLLLEEGEIY
-329 NPYFQ
+329 NPFLQ
-334 NRDRSGISEKYHER
+334 NRDRSGISEIYHEQ

-357 ETKIDEDTK
+357 ETVINEETKI
-366 TVDVTFRI
+366 VDVNFRV

-400 EFELQED
+400 EFEVQEE
-407 ELFNGKKLLLSQ
+407 ELFNGKKLLRSQ

-437 ARDQEDN
+437 PRDQENN
-444 MLDILTRL
+444 MLDILARL

-474 GVTLSKGNL
+474 GVTISKGNL
-483 LGTGRTLRLSAQFAE
+483 LGTGRTLRFSAQFAE
-498 QSVQQKFDTTL
+498 QSVQQKFDATL

-521 SIFASTSKVQDSTE
+521 SIFTSRSKLGDSTE
-535 LERGIIIENNYGFS
+535 FERGIITENNYGFS
-549 LGMPMYFRD
+549 LGMPLYFRD
-558 LRFGTQISALDRIF
+558 LRFGTQISALDRLF
-572 SASGGGDLYK
+572 SASDTDLFK

-589 TYSSVNHPVF
+589 TYNTVNHPVF

-613 GTPFGGNIQLREYRF
+613 GTPFGGNIRLREYQL

-645 AKGRLGLLQKQG
+645 AKGRLGLLQEQG

-671 IDSIRGHYYYNI
+671 IDSVRGHYYYNI
-683 SGPYGPSEQRN
+683 SGPYGSSEQRN
-694 NIAYRVFTD
+694 NIAYRVITD

-709 TKTYDSRTEGLN
+709 TKTYDSRTVGLN
-721 TDELLE
+721 SSELQE

-742 LFPLSQDENSFVRGL
+742 LFPLSQDENSFVRGV
-757 LFLDAG
+757 LFMDAG

-770 QYQLLGE
+770 QYQLLDE
-777 TEPKFFDLRKSAGMG
+777 TEPEFFDMRKSAGFG

>member
-1 MYSLFSVLRFL
+1 MFTLSSVPRIL
-12 VTLVFLCVFSA
+12 VTLVFLGVYSLSVFSH
-23 GISSFSLIAQT
+23 STSAQT
-34 TASSDLSARIS
+34 TGSAGLSASIA

-66 QVGNTLDR
+66 QVGDILDR
-74 RTIRKDI
+74 KIIRRDI
-81 HSIYQMKL
+81 HAIYKMKL
-89 FEDVRAEVEE
+89 FEDVQAEVEE
-99 QDTAASGAKG
+99 LDEGESGIKS
-109 YLLRYVVE
+109 YLLRYLVK
-117 ERPRLSEVKLEGVLL
+117 ERPRLAEVKLKGVLL
-132 VERTEIEEKMTL
+132 VERTVIEEQMTL

-155 AVNEQIILEHYR
+155 ELNEQIILEHYR
-167 SEGYPRVRVNSRIE
+167 SEGYPRVSVNSIIE
-181 TVDTDLENEGEKF
+181 TVEADADNAGERF
-194 RVVFELDEK
+194 RVVFEMNEA

-213 SGTKFYSE
+213 SGTKYYSE
-221 LDIKRF
+221 LEIKRF
-227 IMSSEIDCVSWANQS
+227 ILSSEIDCVSWANQS

-254 SLITQHY
+254 SVITQHY

-293 YEGDQYFTGNI
+293 TEGDQYFIGKI
-304 EVSGDILGEKE
+304 EVSGDVLGDQEILK
-315 KLIEDLLLEEGEIY
+315 EDLLLEEGEIY
-329 NPYFQ
+329 NPFLQ
-334 NRDRSGISEKYHER
+334 NRDRSGISEIYHEQ

-357 ETKIDEDTK
+357 ETVINEETKI
-366 TVDVTFRI
+366 VDVTFRV

-400 EFELQED
+400 EFEVQEE
-407 ELFNGKKLLLSQ
+407 ELFNGKKLLRSQ

-431 VVLERS
+431 VLLERS
-437 ARDQEDN
+437 PRDQENN
-444 MLDILTRL
+444 MLDILARL

-460 QAQMGYS
+460 QAQLGYS

-474 GVTLSKGNL
+474 GVTISKGNL
-483 LGTGRTLRLSAQFAE
+483 LGTGRTLRFSAQFAE
-498 QSVQQKFDTTL
+498 QSVQQKFDATL

-521 SIFASTSKVQDSTE
+521 SIFSSRSKLGDSTE
-535 LERGIIIENNYGFS
+535 FERGIITENNYGFS
-549 LGMPMYFRD
+549 LGMPLYFRD
-558 LRFGTQISALDRIF
+558 LRFGTQISALDRLF
-572 SASGGGDLYK
+572 SGSDTDLFK

-589 TYSSVNHPVF
+589 TYNTVNHPVF

-613 GTPFGGNIQLREYRF
+613 GTPFGGNIRLREYQL

-645 AKGRLGLLQKQG
+645 AKGRLGLLQEQG

-671 IDSIRGHYYYNI
+671 IDSVRGHNYFNI
-683 SGPYGPSEQRN
+683 SGPYGSIEQRN
-694 NIAYRVFTD
+694 NIAYRVITD

-709 TKTYDSRTEGLN
+709 TKTYDSRTVGLN
-721 TDELLE
+721 SSELQE

-742 LFPLSQDENSFVRGL
+742 LFPLSQDENSFVRGV
-757 LFLDAG
+757 LFMDAG

-777 TEPKFFDLRKSAGMG
+777 TEPEFFDLRKSAGFG

-803 FEYGSKLDKRPS
+803 FEHGSKLDKRPS

>member
-1 MYSLFSVLRFL
+1 MYTLSSVPRIL
-12 VTLVFLCVFSA
+12 VTLVFLAVLSLSVFSRFT
-23 GISSFSLIAQT
+23 SAQT
-34 TASSDLSARIS
+34 TGSAGLSASIA

-66 QVGNTLDR
+66 QVGNVLDR
-74 RTIRKDI
+74 KIIRRDI
-81 HSIYQMKL
+81 HAIYKMKL
-89 FEDVRAEVEE
+89 FEDVQAEVEE
-99 QDTAASGAKG
+99 LDEGESGEKS
-109 YLLRYVVE
+109 YLLRYLVK
-117 ERPRLSEVKLEGVLL
+117 ERPRLAEVKLKGVLL
-132 VERTEIEEKMTL
+132 VERTVIEEKMTL

-155 AVNEQIILEHYR
+155 ALNEQIILEHYR
-167 SEGYPRVRVNSRIE
+167 SEGYPRVSVNSIIE
-181 TVDTDLENEGEKF
+181 TVEADAENAGERF
-194 RVVFELDEK
+194 RVIFEMNEA

-213 SGTKFYSE
+213 SGTKYYSE
-221 LDIKRF
+221 LEIKRF

-254 SLITQHY
+254 SVITQHY

-293 YEGDQYFTGNI
+293 SEGDQYFIGKI
-304 EVSGDILGEKE
+304 EVSGDVLGDQEMLK
-315 KLIEDLLLEEGEIY
+315 EDLLLEEGEIY
-329 NPYFQ
+329 NPFLQ
-334 NRDRSGISEKYHER
+334 NRDRSGISEIYHEQ

-357 ETKIDEDTK
+357 ETVINEETKI
-366 TVDVTFRI
+366 VDVNFRV

-400 EFELQED
+400 EFEVQEE
-407 ELFNGKKLLLSQ
+407 ELFNGKKLLRSQ

-431 VVLERS
+431 VLLERS
-437 ARDQEDN
+437 PRDQENN
-444 MLDILTRL
+444 MLDILARL

-474 GVTLSKGNL
+474 GVTISKGNL
-483 LGTGRTLRLSAQFAE
+483 LGTGRTLRFSAQFAE
-498 QSVQQKFDTTL
+498 QSVQQKFDATL

-521 SIFASTSKVQDSTE
+521 SIFSSRSKLGDSTE
-535 LERGIIIENNYGFS
+535 FERGIITENNYGFS
-549 LGMPMYFRD
+549 LGMPLYFRD
-558 LRFGTQISALDRIF
+558 LRFGTQISALDRLF
-572 SASGGGDLYK
+572 SASDTDLFK

-589 TYSSVNHPVF
+589 TYNTVNHPVF

-613 GTPFGGNIQLREYRF
+613 GTPFGGNIRLREYQL

-645 AKGRLGLLQKQG
+645 AKGRLGLLQEQG

-671 IDSIRGHYYYNI
+671 IDSVRGHYYYNI
-683 SGPYGPSEQRN
+683 SGPYGSSEQRN
-694 NIAYRVFTD
+694 NIAYRVITD

-709 TKTYDSRTEGLN
+709 TKTYDSRTVGLN
-721 TDELLE
+721 SSELQE

-742 LFPLSQDENSFVRGL
+742 LFPLSQDENSFVRGV
-757 LFLDAG
+757 LFMDAG

-770 QYQLLGE
+770 QYQLLDE
-777 TEPKFFDLRKSAGMG
+777 TEPEFFDLRKSAGFG

>member
-1 MYSLFSVLRFL
+1 MFTLSSVPRIL
-12 VTLVFLCVFSA
+12 VTLVFLGVYSLSVFSH
-23 GISSFSLIAQT
+23 STSAQT
-34 TASSDLSARIS
+34 TGSAGLSASIA

-66 QVGNTLDR
+66 QVGDILDR
-74 RTIRKDI
+74 EIIRRDI
-81 HSIYQMKL
+81 HAIYKMKL
-89 FEDVRAEVEE
+89 FEDVQAEVEE
-99 QDTAASGAKG
+99 LDEGESGIKS
-109 YLLRYVVE
+109 YLLRYLVK
-117 ERPRLSEVKLEGVLL
+117 ERPRLAEVKLKGVLL
-132 VERTEIEEKMTL
+132 VERTVIEEQMTL

-155 AVNEQIILEHYR
+155 ELNEQIILEHYR
-167 SEGYPRVRVNSRIE
+167 SEGYPRVSVNSIIE
-181 TVDTDLENEGEKF
+181 TVEADADNAGERF
-194 RVVFELDEK
+194 RVVFEMNEA

-213 SGTKFYSE
+213 SGTKYYSE
-221 LDIKRF
+221 LEIKRF
-227 IMSSEIDCVSWANQS
+227 ILSSEIDCVSWANQS

-254 SLITQHY
+254 SVITQHY

-293 YEGDQYFTGNI
+293 TEGDQYFIGKI
-304 EVSGDILGEKE
+304 EVSGDVLGDQEILK
-315 KLIEDLLLEEGEIY
+315 EDLLLEEGEIY
-329 NPYFQ
+329 NPFLQ
-334 NRDRSGISEKYHER
+334 NRDRSGISEIYHEQ

-357 ETKIDEDTK
+357 ETVINEETKI
-366 TVDVTFRI
+366 VDVTFRV

-400 EFELQED
+400 EFEVQEE
-407 ELFNGKKLLLSQ
+407 ELFNGKKLLRSQ

-431 VVLERS
+431 VLLERS
-437 ARDQEDN
+437 PRDQENN
-444 MLDILTRL
+444 MLDILARL

-474 GVTLSKGNL
+474 GVTISKGNL
-483 LGTGRTLRLSAQFAE
+483 LGTGRTLRFSAQFAE
-498 QSVQQKFDTTL
+498 QSVQQKFDATL

-521 SIFASTSKVQDSTE
+521 SIFTSRSKLGDSTE
-535 LERGIIIENNYGFS
+535 FERGIITENNYGFS
-549 LGMPMYFRD
+549 LGMPLYFRD
-558 LRFGTQISALDRIF
+558 LRFSTQISALDRLF
-572 SASGGGDLYK
+572 SGSDTDLFK

-589 TYSSVNHPVF
+589 TYNTVNHPVF
-599 PSAGIKTSIRMIQT
+599 PSAGIKSSIRMIQT
-613 GTPFGGNIQLREYRF
+613 GTPFGGNIRLREYQL
-628 QYQQFWALNTDN
+628 QYQQFWALNKDN

-645 AKGRLGLLQKQG
+645 AKGRLGLLQEQG

-671 IDSIRGHYYYNI
+671 IDSVRGHNYFNI
-683 SGPYGPSEQRN
+683 SGPYGSIEQRN
-694 NIAYRVFTD
+694 NIAYRVITD

-709 TKTYDSRTEGLN
+709 TRTYDSRTVGLN
-721 TDELLE
+721 SSELQE
-727 LKSGGISERV
+727 LKSGGISERL

-742 LFPLSQDENSFVRGL
+742 LFPLSQDENSFVRGV
-757 LFLDAG
+757 LFMDAG

-777 TEPKFFDLRKSAGMG
+777 TEPEFFDLRKSAGFG

-803 FEYGSKLDKRPS
+803 FEHGSKLDKRPS

>member
-1 MYSLFSVLRFL
+1 MYTLSSVPRIL
-12 VTLVFLCVFSA
+12 VTLVFLGVLSLSVFSRFT
-23 GISSFSLIAQT
+23 SAQT
-34 TASSDLSARIS
+34 TGAAGLSASIA
-45 EIEIKGTSELESSQI
+45 EIEINGTSELESSQI

-66 QVGNTLDR
+66 QVGNVLDR
-74 RTIRKDI
+74 KIIRRDI
-81 HSIYQMKL
+81 HAIYKMKL
-89 FEDVRAEVEE
+89 FEDVQAEVEE
-99 QDTAASGAKG
+99 LDEGESGEKS
-109 YLLRYVVE
+109 YLLRYLVK
-117 ERPRLSEVKLEGVLL
+117 ERPRLAEVKLKGVLL
-132 VERTEIEEKMTL
+132 VERTVIEEKMTL

-155 AVNEQIILEHYR
+155 ALNEQIILEHYR
-167 SEGYPRVRVNSRIE
+167 SEGYPRVSVNSIIE
-181 TVDTDLENEGEKF
+181 TVEADAENAGERF
-194 RVVFELDEK
+194 RVIFEMNEA

-213 SGTKFYSE
+213 SGTKYYSE
-221 LDIKRF
+221 LEIKRF

-254 SLITQHY
+254 SVITQHY

-288 VRLNI
+288 VRLDI
-293 YEGDQYFTGNI
+293 SEGDQYFIGKI
-304 EVSGDILGEKE
+304 EVSGDVLGDQEILK
-315 KLIEDLLLEEGEIY
+315 EDLLLEEGEIY
-329 NPYFQ
+329 NPFLQ
-334 NRDRSGISEKYHER
+334 NRDRSGISEIYHEQ

-357 ETKIDEDTK
+357 ETVINEETKI
-366 TVDVTFRI
+366 VDVNFRV

-400 EFELQED
+400 EFEVQEE
-407 ELFNGKKLLLSQ
+407 ELFNGKKLLRSQ

-437 ARDQEDN
+437 PRDQENN
-444 MLDILTRL
+444 MLDILARL

-460 QAQMGYS
+460 QAQLGYS

-474 GVTLSKGNL
+474 GVTISKGNL
-483 LGTGRTLRLSAQFAE
+483 LGTGRTLRFSAQFAE
-498 QSVQQKFDTTL
+498 QSVQQKFDATL

-521 SIFASTSKVQDSTE
+521 SIFSSRSKLEDSTE
-535 LERGIIIENNYGFS
+535 FERGLITENNYGFS
-549 LGMPMYFRD
+549 LGTPLYFRD
-558 LRFGTQISALDRIF
+558 LRFGTQISALDRLF
-572 SASGGGDLYK
+572 SASDTDLFK

-589 TYSSVNHPVF
+589 TYNTVNHPVF

-613 GTPFGGNIQLREYRF
+613 GTPFGGNIRLREYQL

-645 AKGRLGLLQKQG
+645 AKGRLGLLQEQG

-671 IDSIRGHYYYNI
+671 IDSVRGHYYYNI
-683 SGPYGPSEQRN
+683 SGPYGSSEQRN
-694 NIAYRVFTD
+694 NIAYRVITD

-709 TKTYDSRTEGLN
+709 TKTYDSRTVGLN
-721 TDELLE
+721 SSELQE

-742 LFPLSQDENSFVRGL
+742 LFPLSQDENSFVRGV
-757 LFLDAG
+757 LFMDAG

-770 QYQLLGE
+770 QYQLLDE
-777 TEPKFFDLRKSAGMG
+777 TEPEFFDLRKSAGFG

-803 FEYGSKLDKRPS
+803 FEYGSKLDKRPN

>member
-1 MYSLFSVLRFL
+1 MYTLSSVPRIL
-12 VTLVFLCVFSA
+12 VTLVFLAVLSLSVFSRFT
-23 GISSFSLIAQT
+23 SAQT
-34 TASSDLSARIS
+34 TGSAGLSARIA

-66 QVGNTLDR
+66 QVGNVLDR
-74 RTIRKDI
+74 KIIRRDI
-81 HSIYQMKL
+81 HAIYKMKL
-89 FEDVRAEVEE
+89 FEDVQAEVEE
-99 QDTAASGAKG
+99 LDEGESGEKS
-109 YLLRYVVE
+109 YLLRYLVK
-117 ERPRLSEVKLEGVLL
+117 ERPRLAEVKLKGVLL

-155 AVNEQIILEHYR
+155 ALNEQIILEHYR
-167 SEGYPRVRVNSRIE
+167 SEGYPRVSVNSIIE
-181 TVDTDLENEGEKF
+181 TVEADFENAGERF
-194 RVVFELDEK
+194 RVIFEMNEA

-213 SGTKFYSE
+213 SGTKYYSE
-221 LDIKRF
+221 LEIKRF

-254 SLITQHY
+254 SVITQHY

-293 YEGDQYFTGNI
+293 SEGDQYFIGKI
-304 EVSGDILGEKE
+304 EVSGDVLGDQEMLK
-315 KLIEDLLLEEGEIY
+315 EDLLLEEGEIY
-329 NPYFQ
+329 NPFLQ
-334 NRDRSGISEKYHER
+334 NRDRSGISEIYHEQ

-357 ETKIDEDTK
+357 ETVINEETKI
-366 TVDVTFRI
+366 VDVNFRV

-400 EFELQED
+400 EFEVQEE
-407 ELFNGKKLLLSQ
+407 ELFNGKKLLRSQ

-431 VVLERS
+431 VLLERS
-437 ARDQEDN
+437 PRDQENN
-444 MLDILTRL
+444 MLDILARL

-460 QAQMGYS
+460 QAQLGYS

-474 GVTLSKGNL
+474 GVTISKGNL
-483 LGTGRTLRLSAQFAE
+483 LGTGRTLRFSAQFAE
-498 QSVQQKFDTTL
+498 QSVQQKFDATL

-521 SIFASTSKVQDSTE
+521 SIFTSRSKLGDSTE
-535 LERGIIIENNYGFS
+535 FERGIITENNYGFS
-549 LGMPMYFRD
+549 LGMPLYFRD
-558 LRFGTQISALDRIF
+558 LRFGTQISALDRLF
-572 SASGGGDLYK
+572 SGSDTDLFK

-589 TYSSVNHPVF
+589 TYNTVNHPVF

-613 GTPFGGNIQLREYRF
+613 GTPFGGNIRLREYQL

-645 AKGRLGLLQKQG
+645 AKGRLGLLQEQG

-671 IDSIRGHYYYNI
+671 IDSVRGHYYYNI
-683 SGPYGPSEQRN
+683 SGPYGSSEQRN
-694 NIAYRVFTD
+694 NIAYRVITD

-709 TKTYDSRTEGLN
+709 TKTYDSRTVGLN
-721 TDELLE
+721 SSELQE

-742 LFPLSQDENSFVRGL
+742 LFPLSQDENSFVRGV
-757 LFLDAG
+757 LFMDAG

-770 QYQLLGE
+770 QYQLLDE
-777 TEPKFFDLRKSAGMG
+777 TEPEFFDLRKSAGFG

-803 FEYGSKLDKRPS
+803 FEYGSKLDKRPN

>member
-1 MYSLFSVLRFL
+1 MYTLSSVPRIL
-12 VTLVFLCVFSA
+12 VTLVFLAVLSLSVFSRFT
-23 GISSFSLIAQT
+23 SAQT
-34 TASSDLSARIS
+34 TGSAGLSARIA

-66 QVGNTLDR
+66 QVGNVLDR
-74 RTIRKDI
+74 KIIRRDI
-81 HSIYQMKL
+81 HAIYKMKL
-89 FEDVRAEVEE
+89 FEDVQAEVEE
-99 QDTAASGAKG
+99 LDEGESGEKS
-109 YLLRYVVE
+109 YLLRYLVK
-117 ERPRLSEVKLEGVLL
+117 ERPRLAEVKLKGVLL
-132 VERTEIEEKMTL
+132 VERTVIEEKMTL

-155 AVNEQIILEHYR
+155 ALNEQIILEHYR
-167 SEGYPRVRVNSRIE
+167 SEGYPRVSVNSIIE
-181 TVDTDLENEGEKF
+181 TVEADAENAGERF
-194 RVVFELDEK
+194 RVIFEMNEA

-213 SGTKFYSE
+213 SGTKYYSE
-221 LDIKRF
+221 LEIKRF

-254 SLITQHY
+254 SVITQHY

-288 VRLNI
+288 VRLDI
-293 YEGDQYFTGNI
+293 SEGDQYFIGKI
-304 EVSGDILGEKE
+304 EVSGDVLGDQEILK
-315 KLIEDLLLEEGEIY
+315 EDLLLEEGEIY
-329 NPYFQ
+329 NPFLQ
-334 NRDRSGISEKYHER
+334 NRDRSGISEIYHEQ

-357 ETKIDEDTK
+357 ETVINEETKI
-366 TVDVTFRI
+366 VDVNFRV

-400 EFELQED
+400 EFEVQEE
-407 ELFNGKKLLLSQ
+407 ELFNGKKLLRSQ

-431 VVLERS
+431 VLLERS
-437 ARDQEDN
+437 PRDQENN
-444 MLDILTRL
+444 MLDILARL

-460 QAQMGYS
+460 QAQLGYS

-474 GVTLSKGNL
+474 GVTISKGNL
-483 LGTGRTLRLSAQFAE
+483 LGTGRTLRFSAQFAE
-498 QSVQQKFDTTL
+498 QSVQQKFDATL

-521 SIFASTSKVQDSTE
+521 SIFTSRSKLGDSTE
-535 LERGIIIENNYGFS
+535 FERGIITENNYGFS
-549 LGMPMYFRD
+549 LGMPLYFRD
-558 LRFGTQISALDRIF
+558 LRFGTQISALDRLF
-572 SASGGGDLYK
+572 SGSDTDLFK

-589 TYSSVNHPVF
+589 TYNTVNHPVF

-613 GTPFGGNIQLREYRF
+613 GTPFGGNIRLREYQL

-645 AKGRLGLLQKQG
+645 AKGRLGLLQEQG

-671 IDSIRGHYYYNI
+671 IDSVRGHNYYNI
-683 SGPYGPSEQRN
+683 SGPYGSSEQRN
-694 NIAYRVFTD
+694 NIAYRVITD

-709 TKTYDSRTEGLN
+709 TKTYDSRTVGLN
-721 TDELLE
+721 SSELQE

-742 LFPLSQDENSFVRGL
+742 LFPLSQDENSFVRGV
-757 LFLDAG
+757 LFMDAG

-770 QYQLLGE
+770 QYQLLDE
-777 TEPKFFDLRKSAGMG
+777 TEPEFFDLRKSAGFG

>member
-1 MYSLFSVLRFL
+1 MYTLSSVPRIL
-12 VTLVFLCVFSA
+12 VTLVFLAVLSLSVFSRFT
-23 GISSFSLIAQT
+23 SAQT
-34 TASSDLSARIS
+34 TGAAGLSASIA

-66 QVGNTLDR
+66 QVGNVLDR
-74 RTIRKDI
+74 KIIRRDI
-81 HSIYQMKL
+81 HAIYKMKL
-89 FEDVRAEVEE
+89 FEDVQAEVEE
-99 QDTAASGAKG
+99 LDEGESGEKS
-109 YLLRYVVE
+109 YLLRYLVK
-117 ERPRLSEVKLEGVLL
+117 ERPRLAEVKLKGVLL
-132 VERTEIEEKMTL
+132 VERTVIEEKMTL

-155 AVNEQIILEHYR
+155 ALNEQIILEHYR
-167 SEGYPRVRVNSRIE
+167 SEGYPRVSVNSIIE
-181 TVDTDLENEGEKF
+181 TVEADFENAGERF
-194 RVVFELDEK
+194 RVIFEMNEA

-213 SGTKFYSE
+213 SGTKYYSE
-221 LDIKRF
+221 LEIKRF

-254 SLITQHY
+254 SVITQHY

-288 VRLNI
+288 VRLDI
-293 YEGDQYFTGNI
+293 TEGDQYFIGKI
-304 EVSGDILGEKE
+304 EVSGDVLGDQEILK
-315 KLIEDLLLEEGEIY
+315 EDLLLEEGEIY
-329 NPYFQ
+329 NPFLQ
-334 NRDRSGISEKYHER
+334 NRDRSGISEIYHEQ

-357 ETKIDEDTK
+357 ETVINEETKI
-366 TVDVTFRI
+366 VDVNFRV

-400 EFELQED
+400 EFEVQEE
-407 ELFNGKKLLLSQ
+407 ELFNGKKLLRSQ

-437 ARDQEDN
+437 PRDQENN
-444 MLDILTRL
+444 MLDILARL

-474 GVTLSKGNL
+474 GVTISKGNL
-483 LGTGRTLRLSAQFAE
+483 LGTGRTLRFSAQFAE
-498 QSVQQKFDTTL
+498 QSVQQKFDATL

-521 SIFASTSKVQDSTE
+521 SIFTSRSKLGDSTE
-535 LERGIIIENNYGFS
+535 FERGIITENNYGFS
-549 LGMPMYFRD
+549 LGMPLYFRD
-558 LRFGTQISALDRIF
+558 LRFGTQISALDRLF
-572 SASGGGDLYK
+572 SGSDTDLFK

-589 TYSSVNHPVF
+589 TYNTVNHPVF

-613 GTPFGGNIQLREYRF
+613 GTPFGGNIRLREYQL

-645 AKGRLGLLQKQG
+645 AKGRLGLLQEQG

-671 IDSIRGHYYYNI
+671 IDSVRGHNYYNI
-683 SGPYGPSEQRN
+683 SGPYGSSEQRN
-694 NIAYRVFTD
+694 NIAYRVITD

-709 TKTYDSRTEGLN
+709 TKTYDSRTVGLN
-721 TDELLE
+721 SSELQE

-742 LFPLSQDENSFVRGL
+742 LFPLSQDENSFVRGV
-757 LFLDAG
+757 LFMDAG

-770 QYQLLGE
+770 QYQLLDE
-777 TEPKFFDLRKSAGMG
+777 TEPEFFDLRKSAGFG

-803 FEYGSKLDKRPS
+803 FEYGSKLDKRPN

>member
-1 MYSLFSVLRFL
+1 MYTLSSVPRIL
-12 VTLVFLCVFSA
+12 VTLVFLAVLSLSVFSRFT
-23 GISSFSLIAQT
+23 SAQT
-34 TASSDLSARIS
+34 TGSAGLSASIA

-66 QVGNTLDR
+66 QVGNVLDR
-74 RTIRKDI
+74 KIIRRDI
-81 HSIYQMKL
+81 HAIYKMKL
-89 FEDVRAEVEE
+89 FEDVQAEVEE
-99 QDTAASGAKG
+99 LDEGESGEKS
-109 YLLRYVVE
+109 YLLRYLVK
-117 ERPRLSEVKLEGVLL
+117 ERPRLAEVKLKGVLL
-132 VERTEIEEKMTL
+132 VERTVIEEKMTL

-155 AVNEQIILEHYR
+155 ALNEQIILEHYR
-167 SEGYPRVRVNSRIE
+167 SEGYPRVSVNSIIE
-181 TVDTDLENEGEKF
+181 TVEADAENAGERF
-194 RVVFELDEK
+194 RVIFEMNEA

-213 SGTKFYSE
+213 SGTKYYSE
-221 LDIKRF
+221 LEIKRF

-254 SLITQHY
+254 SVITQHY

-288 VRLNI
+288 VRLDI
-293 YEGDQYFTGNI
+293 SEGDQYFIGKI
-304 EVSGDILGEKE
+304 EVSGDVLGDQEMLK
-315 KLIEDLLLEEGEIY
+315 EDLLLEEGEIY
-329 NPYFQ
+329 NPFLQ
-334 NRDRSGISEKYHER
+334 NRDRSGISEIYHEQ

-357 ETKIDEDTK
+357 ETVINEETKI
-366 TVDVTFRI
+366 VDVNFRV

-400 EFELQED
+400 EFEVQEE
-407 ELFNGKKLLLSQ
+407 ELFNGKKLLRSQ

-431 VVLERS
+431 VLLERS
-437 ARDQEDN
+437 PRDQENN
-444 MLDILTRL
+444 MLDILARL

-460 QAQMGYS
+460 QAQLGYS

-474 GVTLSKGNL
+474 GVTISKGNL
-483 LGTGRTLRLSAQFAE
+483 LGTGRTLRFSAQFAE
-498 QSVQQKFDTTL
+498 QSVQQKFDATL

-521 SIFASTSKVQDSTE
+521 SIFTSRSKLGDSTE
-535 LERGIIIENNYGFS
+535 FERGIITENNYGFS
-549 LGMPMYFRD
+549 LGMPLYFRD
-558 LRFGTQISALDRIF
+558 LRFGTQISALDRLF
-572 SASGGGDLYK
+572 SASDTDLFK

-589 TYSSVNHPVF
+589 TYNTVNHPVF

-613 GTPFGGNIQLREYRF
+613 GTPFGGNIRLREYQL

-645 AKGRLGLLQKQG
+645 AKGRLGLLQEQG

-671 IDSIRGHYYYNI
+671 IDSVRGHYYYNI
-683 SGPYGPSEQRN
+683 SGPYGSSEQRN
-694 NIAYRVFTD
+694 NIAYRVITD

-709 TKTYDSRTEGLN
+709 TKTYDSRTVGLN
-721 TDELLE
+721 SSELQE

-742 LFPLSQDENSFVRGL
+742 LFPLSQDENSFVRGV
-757 LFLDAG
+757 LFMDAG

-770 QYQLLGE
+770 QYQLLDE
-777 TEPKFFDLRKSAGMG
+777 TEPEFFDLRKSAGFG

>member
-1 MYSLFSVLRFL
+1 MFTLSSVPRIL
-12 VTLVFLCVFSA
+12 VTLVFLGVYSLSVFSH
-23 GISSFSLIAQT
+23 STSAQT
-34 TASSDLSARIS
+34 TGSAGLSASIA

-66 QVGNTLDR
+66 QVGDILDR
-74 RTIRKDI
+74 KIIRRDI
-81 HSIYQMKL
+81 HAIYKMKL
-89 FEDVRAEVEE
+89 FEDVQAEVEE
-99 QDTAASGAKG
+99 LDEGESGIKS
-109 YLLRYVVE
+109 YLLRYLVK
-117 ERPRLSEVKLEGVLL
+117 ERPRLAEVKLKGVLL
-132 VERTEIEEKMTL
+132 VERTVIEEQMTL

-155 AVNEQIILEHYR
+155 ELNEQIILEHYR
-167 SEGYPRVRVNSRIE
+167 SEGYPRVSVNSIIE
-181 TVDTDLENEGEKF
+181 TVEADADNAGERF
-194 RVVFELDEK
+194 RVVFEMNEA

-213 SGTKFYSE
+213 SGTKYYSE
-221 LDIKRF
+221 LEIKRF
-227 IMSSEIDCVSWANQS
+227 ILSSEIDCVSWANQS

-254 SLITQHY
+254 SVITQHY

-293 YEGDQYFTGNI
+293 TEGDQYFIGKI
-304 EVSGDILGEKE
+304 EVSGDVLGDQEILK
-315 KLIEDLLLEEGEIY
+315 EDLLLEEGEIY
-329 NPYFQ
+329 NPFLQ
-334 NRDRSGISEKYHER
+334 NRDRSGISEIYHEQ

-357 ETKIDEDTK
+357 ETVINEETKI
-366 TVDVTFRI
+366 VDVTFRV

-400 EFELQED
+400 EFEVQEE
-407 ELFNGKKLLLSQ
+407 ELFNGKKLLRSQ

-431 VVLERS
+431 VLLERS
-437 ARDQEDN
+437 PRDQENN
-444 MLDILTRL
+444 MLDILARL

-474 GVTLSKGNL
+474 GVTISKGNL
-483 LGTGRTLRLSAQFAE
+483 LGTGRTLRFSAQFAE
-498 QSVQQKFDTTL
+498 QSVQQKFDATL

-521 SIFASTSKVQDSTE
+521 SIFSSRSKLGDSTE
-535 LERGIIIENNYGFS
+535 FERGIITENNYGFS
-549 LGMPMYFRD
+549 LGMPLYFRD
-558 LRFGTQISALDRIF
+558 LRFGTQISALDRLF
-572 SASGGGDLYK
+572 SGSDTDLFK

-589 TYSSVNHPVF
+589 TYNTVNHPVF

-613 GTPFGGNIQLREYRF
+613 GTPFGGNIRLREYQL
-628 QYQQFWALNTDN
+628 QYQQFWALNKDN

-645 AKGRLGLLQKQG
+645 AKGRLGLLQEQG

-671 IDSIRGHYYYNI
+671 IDSVRGHNYFNI
-683 SGPYGPSEQRN
+683 SGPYGSIEQRN
-694 NIAYRVFTD
+694 NIAYRVITD

-709 TKTYDSRTEGLN
+709 TRTYDSRTVGLN
-721 TDELLE
+721 SSELQE
-727 LKSGGISERV
+727 LKSGGISERL

-742 LFPLSQDENSFVRGL
+742 LFPLSQDENSFVRGV
-757 LFLDAG
+757 LFMDAG

-777 TEPKFFDLRKSAGMG
+777 TEPEFFDLRKSAGFG

>member
-1 MYSLFSVLRFL
+1 MYTLSSVPRIL
-12 VTLVFLCVFSA
+12 VTLVFLGVLSLSVFSRFT
-23 GISSFSLIAQT
+23 SAQT
-34 TASSDLSARIS
+34 TGSAGLSARIA

-66 QVGNTLDR
+66 QVGNVLDR
-74 RTIRKDI
+74 KIIRRDI
-81 HSIYQMKL
+81 HAIYKMKL
-89 FEDVRAEVEE
+89 FEDVQAEVEE
-99 QDTAASGAKG
+99 LDEGESGEKS
-109 YLLRYVVE
+109 YLLRYLVK
-117 ERPRLSEVKLEGVLL
+117 ERPRLAEVKLKGVLL
-132 VERTEIEEKMTL
+132 VERTVIEEKMTL

-155 AVNEQIILEHYR
+155 ALNEQIILEHYR
-167 SEGYPRVRVNSRIE
+167 SEGYPRVSVNSIIE
-181 TVDTDLENEGEKF
+181 TVEADAENAGERF
-194 RVVFELDEK
+194 RVIFEMNEA

-213 SGTKFYSE
+213 SGTKYYSE
-221 LDIKRF
+221 LEIKRF

-254 SLITQHY
+254 SVITQHY

-288 VRLNI
+288 VRLDI
-293 YEGDQYFTGNI
+293 SEGDQYFIGKI
-304 EVSGDILGEKE
+304 EVSGDVLGDQEILK
-315 KLIEDLLLEEGEIY
+315 EDLLLEEGEIY
-329 NPYFQ
+329 NPFLQ
-334 NRDRSGISEKYHER
+334 NRDRSGISEIYHEQ

-357 ETKIDEDTK
+357 ETVINEETKI
-366 TVDVTFRI
+366 VDVNFRV

-400 EFELQED
+400 EFEVQEE
-407 ELFNGKKLLLSQ
+407 ELFNGKKLLRSQ

-431 VVLERS
+431 VLLERS
-437 ARDQEDN
+437 PRDQENN
-444 MLDILTRL
+444 MLDILARL

-460 QAQMGYS
+460 QAQLGYS

-474 GVTLSKGNL
+474 GVTISKGNL
-483 LGTGRTLRLSAQFAE
+483 LGTGRTLRFSAQFAE
-498 QSVQQKFDTTL
+498 QSVQQKFDATL

-521 SIFASTSKVQDSTE
+521 SIFTSRSKLGDSTE
-535 LERGIIIENNYGFS
+535 FERGIITENNYGFS
-549 LGMPMYFRD
+549 LGMPLYFRD
-558 LRFGTQISALDRIF
+558 LRFGTQISALDRLF
-572 SASGGGDLYK
+572 SGSDTDLFK

-589 TYSSVNHPVF
+589 TYNTVNHPVF

-613 GTPFGGNIQLREYRF
+613 GTPFGGNIRLREYQL

-645 AKGRLGLLQKQG
+645 AKGRLGLLQEQG

-671 IDSIRGHYYYNI
+671 IDSVRGHNYYNI
-683 SGPYGPSEQRN
+683 SGPYGSSEQRN
-694 NIAYRVFTD
+694 NIAYRVITD

-709 TKTYDSRTEGLN
+709 TKTYDSRTVGLN
-721 TDELLE
+721 SSELQE

-742 LFPLSQDENSFVRGL
+742 LFPLSQDENSFVRGV
-757 LFLDAG
+757 LFMDAG

-770 QYQLLGE
+770 QYQLLDE
-777 TEPKFFDLRKSAGMG
+777 TEPEFFDLRKSAGFG

>member
-1 MYSLFSVLRFL
+1 MFTLSSVPRIL
-12 VTLVFLCVFSA
+12 VTLVFLGVYSLSVFSH
-23 GISSFSLIAQT
+23 STSAQT
-34 TASSDLSARIS
+34 TGSAGLSASIA

-66 QVGNTLDR
+66 QVGDILDR
-74 RTIRKDI
+74 KIIRRDI
-81 HSIYQMKL
+81 HAIYKMKL
-89 FEDVRAEVEE
+89 FEDVQAEVEE
-99 QDTAASGAKG
+99 LDEGESGKKS
-109 YLLRYVVE
+109 YLLRYLVK
-117 ERPRLSEVKLEGVLL
+117 ERPRLAEVKLKGVLL
-132 VERTEIEEKMTL
+132 VERTVIEEKMTL

-155 AVNEQIILEHYR
+155 ELNEQIILEHYR
-167 SEGYPRVRVNSRIE
+167 SEGYPRVSVNSIIE
-181 TVDTDLENEGEKF
+181 TVEADADNAGERF
-194 RVVFELDEK
+194 RVVFEMNEA

-213 SGTKFYSE
+213 SGTKYYSE
-221 LDIKRF
+221 LEIKRF
-227 IMSSEIDCVSWANQS
+227 ILSSEIDCVSWANQS

-254 SLITQHY
+254 SVITQHY

-293 YEGDQYFTGNI
+293 TEGDQYFIGKI
-304 EVSGDILGEKE
+304 EVSGDVLGDQEILK
-315 KLIEDLLLEEGEIY
+315 EDLLLEEGEIY
-329 NPYFQ
+329 NPFLQ
-334 NRDRSGISEKYHER
+334 NRDRSGISEIYHEQ

-357 ETKIDEDTK
+357 ETVINEETKI
-366 TVDVTFRI
+366 VDVTFRV

-400 EFELQED
+400 EFEVQEE
-407 ELFNGKKLLLSQ
+407 ELFNGKKLLRSQ

-437 ARDQEDN
+437 PRDQENN
-444 MLDILTRL
+444 MLDILARL

-474 GVTLSKGNL
+474 GVTISKGNL
-483 LGTGRTLRLSAQFAE
+483 LGTGRTLRFSAQFAE
-498 QSVQQKFDTTL
+498 QSVQQKFDATL

-521 SIFASTSKVQDSTE
+521 SIFSSRSKLEDSTE
-535 LERGIIIENNYGFS
+535 FERGIITENNYGFS
-549 LGMPMYFRD
+549 LGMPLYFRD
-558 LRFGTQISALDRIF
+558 LRFGTQISALDRLF
-572 SASGGGDLYK
+572 SGSDTDLFK

-589 TYSSVNHPVF
+589 TYNTVNHPVF

-613 GTPFGGNIQLREYRF
+613 GTPFGGNIRLREYQL
-628 QYQQFWALNTDN
+628 QYQQFWALNKDN

-645 AKGRLGLLQKQG
+645 AKGRLGLLQEQG

-671 IDSIRGHYYYNI
+671 IDSVRGHNYFNI
-683 SGPYGPSEQRN
+683 SGPYGSIEQRN
-694 NIAYRVFTD
+694 NIAYRVITD

-709 TKTYDSRTEGLN
+709 TKTYDSRTVGLN
-721 TDELLE
+721 SSELQE
-727 LKSGGISERV
+727 LKSGGISERL

-742 LFPLSQDENSFVRGL
+742 LFPLSQDENSFVRGV
-757 LFLDAG
+757 LFMDAG

-777 TEPKFFDLRKSAGMG
+777 TEPEFFDLRKSAGFG

-803 FEYGSKLDKRPS
+803 FEHGSKLDKRPS

>member
-1 MYSLFSVLRFL
+1 MYTLSSVPRIL
-12 VTLVFLCVFSA
+12 VTLVFLAVLSLSVFSRFT
-23 GISSFSLIAQT
+23 SAQT
-34 TASSDLSARIS
+34 TGSAGLSASIA

-66 QVGNTLDR
+66 QVGNVLDR
-74 RTIRKDI
+74 KIIRRDI
-81 HSIYQMKL
+81 HAIYKMKL
-89 FEDVRAEVEE
+89 FEDVQAEVEE
-99 QDTAASGAKG
+99 LDEGESGEKS
-109 YLLRYVVE
+109 YLLRYLVK
-117 ERPRLSEVKLEGVLL
+117 ERPRLAEVKLKGVLL
-132 VERTEIEEKMTL
+132 VERTVIEEKMTL

-155 AVNEQIILEHYR
+155 ALNEQIILEHYR
-167 SEGYPRVRVNSRIE
+167 SEGYPRVSVNSIIE
-181 TVDTDLENEGEKF
+181 TVEADAENAGERF
-194 RVVFELDEK
+194 RVIFEMNEA

-213 SGTKFYSE
+213 SGTKYYSE
-221 LDIKRF
+221 LEIKRF

-254 SLITQHY
+254 SVITQHY

-293 YEGDQYFTGNI
+293 SEGDQYFIGKI
-304 EVSGDILGEKE
+304 EVSGDVLGDQEMLK
-315 KLIEDLLLEEGEIY
+315 EDLLLEEGEIY
-329 NPYFQ
+329 NPFLQ
-334 NRDRSGISEKYHER
+334 NRDRSGISEIYHEQ

-357 ETKIDEDTK
+357 ETVINEETKI
-366 TVDVTFRI
+366 VDVNFRV

-400 EFELQED
+400 EFEVQEE
-407 ELFNGKKLLLSQ
+407 ELFNGKKLLRSQ

-431 VVLERS
+431 VLLERS
-437 ARDQEDN
+437 PRDQENN
-444 MLDILTRL
+444 MLDILARL

-460 QAQMGYS
+460 QAQLGYS

-474 GVTLSKGNL
+474 GVTISKGNL
-483 LGTGRTLRLSAQFAE
+483 LGTGRTLRFSAQFAE
-498 QSVQQKFDTTL
+498 QSVQQKFDATL

-521 SIFASTSKVQDSTE
+521 SIFTSRSKLGDSTE
-535 LERGIIIENNYGFS
+535 FERGIITENNYGFS
-549 LGMPMYFRD
+549 LGMPLYFRD
-558 LRFGTQISALDRIF
+558 LRFGTQISALDRLF
-572 SASGGGDLYK
+572 SGSDTDLFK

-589 TYSSVNHPVF
+589 TYNTVNHPVF

-613 GTPFGGNIQLREYRF
+613 GTPFGGNIRLREYQL

-645 AKGRLGLLQKQG
+645 AKGRLGLLQEQG

-671 IDSIRGHYYYNI
+671 IDSVRGHNYYNI
-683 SGPYGPSEQRN
+683 SGPYGSSEQRN
-694 NIAYRVFTD
+694 NIAYRVITD

-709 TKTYDSRTEGLN
+709 TKTYDSRTVGLN
-721 TDELLE
+721 SSELQE

-742 LFPLSQDENSFVRGL
+742 LFPLSQDENSFVRGV
-757 LFLDAG
+757 LFMDAG

-770 QYQLLGE
+770 QYQLLDE
-777 TEPKFFDLRKSAGMG
+777 TEPEFFDLRKSAGFG

>member
-1 MYSLFSVLRFL
+1 MFTLSSVPRIL
-12 VTLVFLCVFSA
+12 VTLVFLGVYSLSVFSH
-23 GISSFSLIAQT
+23 STSAQT
-34 TASSDLSARIS
+34 TGSAGLSASIA

-66 QVGNTLDR
+66 QVGDILDR
-74 RTIRKDI
+74 KIIRRDI
-81 HSIYQMKL
+81 HAIYKMKL
-89 FEDVRAEVEE
+89 FEDVQAEVEE
-99 QDTAASGAKG
+99 LDEGESGIKS
-109 YLLRYVVE
+109 YLLRYLVK
-117 ERPRLSEVKLEGVLL
+117 ERPRLAEVKLKGVLL
-132 VERTEIEEKMTL
+132 VERTVIEEQMTL

-155 AVNEQIILEHYR
+155 ELNEQIILEHYR
-167 SEGYPRVRVNSRIE
+167 SEGYPRVSVNSIIE
-181 TVDTDLENEGEKF
+181 TVEADADNAGERF
-194 RVVFELDEK
+194 RVVFEMNEA

-213 SGTKFYSE
+213 SGTKYYSE
-221 LDIKRF
+221 LEIKRF
-227 IMSSEIDCVSWANQS
+227 ILSSEIDCVSWANQS

-254 SLITQHY
+254 SVITQHY

-293 YEGDQYFTGNI
+293 TEGDQYFIGKI
-304 EVSGDILGEKE
+304 EVSGDVLGDQEILK
-315 KLIEDLLLEEGEIY
+315 EDLLLEEGEIY
-329 NPYFQ
+329 NPFLQ
-334 NRDRSGISEKYHER
+334 NRDRSGISEIYHEQ

-357 ETKIDEDTK
+357 ETVINEETKI
-366 TVDVTFRI
+366 VDVTFRV

-400 EFELQED
+400 EFEVQEE
-407 ELFNGKKLLLSQ
+407 ELFNGKKLLRSQ

-431 VVLERS
+431 VLLERS
-437 ARDQEDN
+437 PRDQENN
-444 MLDILTRL
+444 MLDILARL

-474 GVTLSKGNL
+474 GVTISKGNL
-483 LGTGRTLRLSAQFAE
+483 LGTGRTLRFSAQFAE
-498 QSVQQKFDTTL
+498 QSVQQKFDATL

-521 SIFASTSKVQDSTE
+521 SIFSSRSKLEDSTE
-535 LERGIIIENNYGFS
+535 FERGIITENNYGFS
-549 LGMPMYFRD
+549 LGMPLYFRD
-558 LRFGTQISALDRIF
+558 LRFGTQISALDRLF
-572 SASGGGDLYK
+572 SGSDTDLFK

-589 TYSSVNHPVF
+589 TYNTVNHPVF

-613 GTPFGGNIQLREYRF
+613 GTPFGGNIRLREYQL
-628 QYQQFWALNTDN
+628 QYQQFWALNKDN

-645 AKGRLGLLQKQG
+645 AKGRLGLLQEQG

-671 IDSIRGHYYYNI
+671 IDSVRGHNYFNI
-683 SGPYGPSEQRN
+683 SGPYGSIEQRN
-694 NIAYRVFTD
+694 NIAYRVITD

-709 TKTYDSRTEGLN
+709 TKTYDSRTVGLN
-721 TDELLE
+721 SSELQE
-727 LKSGGISERV
+727 LKSGGISERL

-742 LFPLSQDENSFVRGL
+742 LFPLSQDENSFVRGV
-757 LFLDAG
+757 LFMDAG

-777 TEPKFFDLRKSAGMG
+777 TEPEFFDLRKSAGFG

>member
-1 MYSLFSVLRFL
+1 MYTLSSVPRIL
-12 VTLVFLCVFSA
+12 VTLVFLGVLSLSVFSRFT
-23 GISSFSLIAQT
+23 SAQT
-34 TASSDLSARIS
+34 TGSAGLSARIA

-66 QVGNTLDR
+66 QVGNVLDR
-74 RTIRKDI
+74 KIIRRDI
-81 HSIYQMKL
+81 HAIYKMKL
-89 FEDVRAEVEE
+89 FEDVQAEVEE
-99 QDTAASGAKG
+99 LDEGESGEKS
-109 YLLRYVVE
+109 YLLRYLVK
-117 ERPRLSEVKLEGVLL
+117 ERPRLAEVKLKGVLL
-132 VERTEIEEKMTL
+132 VERTVIEEKMTL

-155 AVNEQIILEHYR
+155 ALNEQIILEHYR
-167 SEGYPRVRVNSRIE
+167 SEGYPRVSVNSIIE
-181 TVDTDLENEGEKF
+181 TVEADFENAGERF
-194 RVVFELDEK
+194 RVIFEMNEA

-213 SGTKFYSE
+213 SGTKYYSE
-221 LDIKRF
+221 LEIKRF

-254 SLITQHY
+254 SVITQHY

-288 VRLNI
+288 VRLDI
-293 YEGDQYFTGNI
+293 TEGDQYFIGKI
-304 EVSGDILGEKE
+304 EVSGDVLGDQEMLK
-315 KLIEDLLLEEGEIY
+315 EDLLLEEGEIY
-329 NPYFQ
+329 NPFLQ
-334 NRDRSGISEKYHER
+334 NRDRSGISEIYHEQ

-357 ETKIDEDTK
+357 ETVINEETKI
-366 TVDVTFRI
+366 VDVNFRV

-400 EFELQED
+400 EFEVQEG
-407 ELFNGKKLLLSQ
+407 ELFNGKKLLRSQ

-431 VVLERS
+431 VLLERS
-437 ARDQEDN
+437 PRDQENN
-444 MLDILTRL
+444 MLDILARL

-460 QAQMGYS
+460 QAQLGYS

-474 GVTLSKGNL
+474 GVTISKGNL
-483 LGTGRTLRLSAQFAE
+483 LGTGRTLRFSAQFAE
-498 QSVQQKFDTTL
+498 QSVQQKFDATL

-521 SIFASTSKVQDSTE
+521 SIFTSRSKLGDSTE
-535 LERGIIIENNYGFS
+535 FERGIITENNYGFS
-549 LGMPMYFRD
+549 LGMPLYFRD
-558 LRFGTQISALDRIF
+558 LRFGTQISALDRLF
-572 SASGGGDLYK
+572 SGSDTDLFK

-589 TYSSVNHPVF
+589 TYNTVNHPVF

-613 GTPFGGNIQLREYRF
+613 GTPFGGNIRLREYQL

-645 AKGRLGLLQKQG
+645 AKGRLGLLQEQG

-671 IDSIRGHYYYNI
+671 IDSVRGHYYYNI
-683 SGPYGPSEQRN
+683 SGPYGSSEQRN
-694 NIAYRVFTD
+694 NIAYRVITD

-709 TKTYDSRTEGLN
+709 TKTYDSRTVGLN
-721 TDELLE
+721 SSELQE

-742 LFPLSQDENSFVRGL
+742 LFPLSQDENSFVRGV
-757 LFLDAG
+757 LFMDAG

-770 QYQLLGE
+770 QYQLLDE
-777 TEPKFFDLRKSAGMG
+777 TEPEFFDMRKSAGFG

>member
-1 MYSLFSVLRFL
+1 MYTLSSVPRIL
-12 VTLVFLCVFSA
+12 VTLVFLAVLSLSVFSRFT
-23 GISSFSLIAQT
+23 SAQT
-34 TASSDLSARIS
+34 TGSAGLSARIA

-66 QVGNTLDR
+66 QVGNVLDR
-74 RTIRKDI
+74 KIIRRDI
-81 HSIYQMKL
+81 HAIYKMKL
-89 FEDVRAEVEE
+89 FEDVQAEVEE
-99 QDTAASGAKG
+99 LDEGESGEKS
-109 YLLRYVVE
+109 YLLRYLVK
-117 ERPRLSEVKLEGVLL
+117 ERPRLAEVKLKGVLL
-132 VERTEIEEKMTL
+132 VERTVIEEKMTL

-155 AVNEQIILEHYR
+155 ALNEQIILEHYR
-167 SEGYPRVRVNSRIE
+167 SEGYPRVSVNSIIE
-181 TVDTDLENEGEKF
+181 TVEADFENAGERF
-194 RVVFELDEK
+194 RVIFEMNEA

-213 SGTKFYSE
+213 SGTKYYSE
-221 LDIKRF
+221 LEIKRF

-254 SLITQHY
+254 SVITQHY

-293 YEGDQYFTGNI
+293 SEGDQYFIGKI
-304 EVSGDILGEKE
+304 EVSGDVLGDQEILK
-315 KLIEDLLLEEGEIY
+315 EDLLLEEGEIY
-329 NPYFQ
+329 NPFLQ
-334 NRDRSGISEKYHER
+334 NRDRSGISEIYHEQ

-357 ETKIDEDTK
+357 ETVINEETKI
-366 TVDVTFRI
+366 VDVNFRV

-400 EFELQED
+400 EFEVQEE
-407 ELFNGKKLLLSQ
+407 ELFNGKKLLRSQ

-431 VVLERS
+431 VLLERS
-437 ARDQEDN
+437 PRDQENN
-444 MLDILTRL
+444 MLDILARL

-460 QAQMGYS
+460 QAQLGYS

-474 GVTLSKGNL
+474 GVTISKGNL
-483 LGTGRTLRLSAQFAE
+483 LGTGRTLRFSAQFAE
-498 QSVQQKFDTTL
+498 QSVQQKFDATL

-521 SIFASTSKVQDSTE
+521 SIFTSRSKLGDSTE
-535 LERGIIIENNYGFS
+535 FERGIITENNYGFS
-549 LGMPMYFRD
+549 LGMPLYFRD
-558 LRFGTQISALDRIF
+558 LRFGTQISALDRLF
-572 SASGGGDLYK
+572 SGSDTDLFK

-589 TYSSVNHPVF
+589 TYNTVNHPVF

-613 GTPFGGNIQLREYRF
+613 GTPFGGNIRLREYQL

-645 AKGRLGLLQKQG
+645 AKGRLGLLQEQG

-671 IDSIRGHYYYNI
+671 IDSVRGHNYYNI
-683 SGPYGPSEQRN
+683 SGPYGSSEQRN
-694 NIAYRVFTD
+694 NIAYRVITD

-709 TKTYDSRTEGLN
+709 TKTYDSRTVGLN
-721 TDELLE
+721 SSELQE

-742 LFPLSQDENSFVRGL
+742 LFPLSQDENSFVRGV
-757 LFLDAG
+757 LFMDAG

-770 QYQLLGE
+770 QYQLLDE
-777 TEPKFFDLRKSAGMG
+777 TEPEFFDLRKSAGFG

-803 FEYGSKLDKRPS
+803 FEYGSKLDKRPN

>member
-1 MYSLFSVLRFL
+1 MFTLSSVPRIL
-12 VTLVFLCVFSA
+12 VTLVFLGVYSLSVFSH
-23 GISSFSLIAQT
+23 STSAQT
-34 TASSDLSARIS
+34 TGSAGLSASIA

-66 QVGNTLDR
+66 QVGDILDR
-74 RTIRKDI
+74 EIIRRDI
-81 HSIYQMKL
+81 HAIYKMKL
-89 FEDVRAEVEE
+89 FEDVQAEVEE
-99 QDTAASGAKG
+99 LNEGESGIKS
-109 YLLRYVVE
+109 YLLRYLVK
-117 ERPRLSEVKLEGVLL
+117 ERPRLAEVKLKGVLL
-132 VERTEIEEKMTL
+132 VERTVIEEKMTL

-155 AVNEQIILEHYR
+155 ELNEQIILEHYR
-167 SEGYPRVRVNSRIE
+167 SEGYPRVSVNSIIE
-181 TVDTDLENEGEKF
+181 TVEADADNAGERF
-194 RVVFELDEK
+194 RVVFEMNEA

-213 SGTKFYSE
+213 SGTKYYSE
-221 LDIKRF
+221 LEIKRF
-227 IMSSEIDCVSWANQS
+227 ILSSEIDCVSWANQS

-254 SLITQHY
+254 SVITQHY

-293 YEGDQYFTGNI
+293 TEGDQYFIGKI
-304 EVSGDILGEKE
+304 EVSGDVLGDQEILK
-315 KLIEDLLLEEGEIY
+315 EDLLLEEGEIY
-329 NPYFQ
+329 NPFLQ
-334 NRDRSGISEKYHER
+334 NRDRSGISEIYHEQ

-357 ETKIDEDTK
+357 ETVINEETKI
-366 TVDVTFRI
+366 VDVTFRV

-400 EFELQED
+400 EFEVQEE
-407 ELFNGKKLLLSQ
+407 ELFNGKKLLRSQ

-431 VVLERS
+431 VLLERS
-437 ARDQEDN
+437 PRDQENN
-444 MLDILTRL
+444 MLDILARL

-474 GVTLSKGNL
+474 GVTISKGNL
-483 LGTGRTLRLSAQFAE
+483 LGTGRTLRFSAQFAE
-498 QSVQQKFDTTL
+498 QSVQQKFDATL

-521 SIFASTSKVQDSTE
+521 SIFTSRSKLGDSTE
-535 LERGIIIENNYGFS
+535 FERGIITENNYGFS
-549 LGMPMYFRD
+549 LGMPLYFRD
-558 LRFGTQISALDRIF
+558 LRFSTQISALDRLF
-572 SASGGGDLYK
+572 SVSDTDLFK

-589 TYSSVNHPVF
+589 TYNTVNHPVF

-613 GTPFGGNIQLREYRF
+613 GTPFGGNIRLREYQL

-645 AKGRLGLLQKQG
+645 AKGRLGLLQEQG

-671 IDSIRGHYYYNI
+671 IDSVRGHNYFNI
-683 SGPYGPSEQRN
+683 SGPYGSIEQRN
-694 NIAYRVFTD
+694 NIAYRVITD

-709 TKTYDSRTEGLN
+709 TRTYDSRTVGLN
-721 TDELLE
+721 SSELQE
-727 LKSGGISERV
+727 LKSGGISERL

-742 LFPLSQDENSFVRGL
+742 LFPLSQDENSFVRGV
-757 LFLDAG
+757 LFMDAG

-777 TEPKFFDLRKSAGMG
+777 TEPEFFDLRKSAGFG

-803 FEYGSKLDKRPS
+803 FEHGSKLDKRPS

>member
-1 MYSLFSVLRFL
+1 MYTLSSVPRIL
-12 VTLVFLCVFSA
+12 VTLVFLAVLSLSVFSRFT
-23 GISSFSLIAQT
+23 SAQT
-34 TASSDLSARIS
+34 TGSAGLSASIA

-66 QVGNTLDR
+66 QVGNVLDR
-74 RTIRKDI
+74 KIIRRDI
-81 HSIYQMKL
+81 HAIYKMKL
-89 FEDVRAEVEE
+89 FEDVQAEVEE
-99 QDTAASGAKG
+99 LDEGESGEKS
-109 YLLRYVVE
+109 YLLRYLVKV
-117 ERPRLSEVKLEGVLL
+117 RPRLAEVKLKGVLL
-132 VERTEIEEKMTL
+132 VERTVIEEKMTL

-155 AVNEQIILEHYR
+155 ALNEQIILEHYR
-167 SEGYPRVRVNSRIE
+167 SEGYPRVSVNSIIE
-181 TVDTDLENEGEKF
+181 TVEADFENAGERF
-194 RVVFELDEK
+194 RVIFEMNEA

-213 SGTKFYSE
+213 SGTKYYSE
-221 LDIKRF
+221 LEIKRF

-254 SLITQHY
+254 SVITQHY

-293 YEGDQYFTGNI
+293 SEGDQYFIGKI
-304 EVSGDILGEKE
+304 EVSGDVLGDQEILK
-315 KLIEDLLLEEGEIY
+315 EDLLLEEGEIY
-329 NPYFQ
+329 NPFLQ
-334 NRDRSGISEKYHER
+334 NRDRSGISEIYHEQ

-357 ETKIDEDTK
+357 ETVINEETKI
-366 TVDVTFRI
+366 VDVNFRV

-400 EFELQED
+400 EFEVQEE
-407 ELFNGKKLLLSQ
+407 ELFNGKKLLRSQ

-431 VVLERS
+431 VLLERS
-437 ARDQEDN
+437 PRDQENN
-444 MLDILTRL
+444 MLDILARL

-474 GVTLSKGNL
+474 GVTISKGNL
-483 LGTGRTLRLSAQFAE
+483 LGTGRTLRFSAQFAE
-498 QSVQQKFDTTL
+498 QSVQQKFDATL

-521 SIFASTSKVQDSTE
+521 SIFTSRSKLGDSTE
-535 LERGIIIENNYGFS
+535 FERGIITENNYGFS
-549 LGMPMYFRD
+549 LGMPLYFRD
-558 LRFGTQISALDRIF
+558 LRFGTQISALDRLF
-572 SASGGGDLYK
+572 SASDTDLFK

-589 TYSSVNHPVF
+589 TYNTVNHPVF

-613 GTPFGGNIQLREYRF
+613 GTPFGGNIRLREYQL

-645 AKGRLGLLQKQG
+645 AKGRLGLLQEQG

-671 IDSIRGHYYYNI
+671 IDSVRGHNYYNI
-683 SGPYGPSEQRN
+683 SGPYGSSEQRN
-694 NIAYRVFTD
+694 NIAYRVITD

-709 TKTYDSRTEGLN
+709 TKTYDSRTVGLN
-721 TDELLE
+721 SSELQE

-742 LFPLSQDENSFVRGL
+742 LFPLSQDENSFVRGV
-757 LFLDAG
+757 LFMDAG

-770 QYQLLGE
+770 QYQLLDE
-777 TEPKFFDLRKSAGMG
+777 TEPEFFDLRKSAGFG

>member
-1 MYSLFSVLRFL
+1 MYTLSSVPRIL
-12 VTLVFLCVFSA
+12 VTLVFLGVYSLSVFSH
-23 GISSFSLIAQT
+23 STSAQT
-34 TASSDLSARIS
+34 TGSAGLSASIA

-66 QVGNTLDR
+66 QVGDILDR
-74 RTIRKDI
+74 EIIRRDI
-81 HSIYQMKL
+81 HAIYKMKL
-89 FEDVRAEVEE
+89 FEDVQAEVEE
-99 QDTAASGAKG
+99 LDEGESGIKS
-109 YLLRYVVE
+109 YLLRYLVK
-117 ERPRLSEVKLEGVLL
+117 ERPRLAEVKLKGVLL
-132 VERTEIEEKMTL
+132 VERTVIEEKMTL

-155 AVNEQIILEHYR
+155 ELNEQIILEHYR
-167 SEGYPRVRVNSRIE
+167 SEGYPRVSVNSIIE
-181 TVDTDLENEGEKF
+181 TVEADADNAGERF
-194 RVVFELDEK
+194 RVVFEMNEA

-213 SGTKFYSE
+213 SGTKYYSE
-221 LDIKRF
+221 LEIKRF
-227 IMSSEIDCVSWANQS
+227 ILSSEIDCVSWANQS

-254 SLITQHY
+254 SVITQHY

-293 YEGDQYFTGNI
+293 TEGDQYFIGKI
-304 EVSGDILGEKE
+304 EVSGDVLGDQEILK
-315 KLIEDLLLEEGEIY
+315 EDLLLEEGEIY
-329 NPYFQ
+329 NPFLQ
-334 NRDRSGISEKYHER
+334 NRDRSGISEIYHEQ

-357 ETKIDEDTK
+357 ETVINEETKI
-366 TVDVTFRI
+366 VDVTFRV

-400 EFELQED
+400 EFEVQEE
-407 ELFNGKKLLLSQ
+407 ELFNGKKLLRSQ

-431 VVLERS
+431 VLLERS
-437 ARDQEDN
+437 PRDQENN
-444 MLDILTRL
+444 MLDILARL

-460 QAQMGYS
+460 QAQLGYS

-474 GVTLSKGNL
+474 GVTISKGNL
-483 LGTGRTLRLSAQFAE
+483 LGTGRTLRFSAQFAE
-498 QSVQQKFDTTL
+498 QSVQQKFDATL

-521 SIFASTSKVQDSTE
+521 SIFTSRSKLGDSTE
-535 LERGIIIENNYGFS
+535 FERGIITENNYGFS
-549 LGMPMYFRD
+549 LGMPLYFRD
-558 LRFGTQISALDRIF
+558 LRFSTQISALDRLF
-572 SASGGGDLYK
+572 SVSDTDLFK

-589 TYSSVNHPVF
+589 TYNTVNHPVF

-613 GTPFGGNIQLREYRF
+613 GTPFGGNIRLREYQL
-628 QYQQFWALNTDN
+628 QYQQFWALNKDN

-645 AKGRLGLLQKQG
+645 AKGRLGLLQEQG

-671 IDSIRGHYYYNI
+671 IDSVRGHNYFNI
-683 SGPYGPSEQRN
+683 SGPYGSIEQRN
-694 NIAYRVFTD
+694 NIAYRVITD

-709 TKTYDSRTEGLN
+709 TKTYDSRTVGLN
-721 TDELLE
+721 SSELQE
-727 LKSGGISERV
+727 LKSGGISERL

-742 LFPLSQDENSFVRGL
+742 LFPLSQDENSFVRGV
-757 LFLDAG
+757 LFMDAG

-777 TEPKFFDLRKSAGMG
+777 TEPEFFDLRKSAGFG

-803 FEYGSKLDKRPS
+803 FEHGSKLDKRPS